1 METFLLN
8 LLKTSL
14 LGSLAILAML
24 VLKPLWRERYRA
36 KTRCWLWLALAAFL
50 LLPVDF
56 SVKNAPVQAA
66 PPKDYT
72 LFVGTDKTAIQS
84 TDNLFGDMAEKS
96 GQSPAQVR
104 DTIIQRPVTN
114 PEQKTTRYIPVTTIL
129 FYGYLAGA
137 AAFLL
142 YQGVSYALFRRTVR
156 RWKRDV
162 SRADYAAMLSDT
174 ARDLGVSAPE
184 MIVCEAISTPAVTG
198 LLRPRLLLPHERYD
212 VQELRYILR
221 HELCHLKRR
230 DMLLKLVLLAANAMH
245 WFNPVVYLML
255 RQADEDI
262 ELACD
267 SAATDGLELPER
279 AAYSRTLLAAVQ
291 SSVRALPATTCF
303 GGTVERLKRR
313 ITNVLGAQKKRGLG
327 VVALVLALTL
337 TAGCA
342 ISWGERAQKN
352 DDPFADKSYTVDIL
366 LYEAPAFTDGF
377 TDGTYPSFR
386 TTTNTAGEKYVT
398 LCDAW
403 GSTSI
408 YGPMEEYTLEKQSF
422 YALFG
427 STKASPVDDLI
438 QNNKSA
444 WSGHCEEASDGQPNQ
459 VYLLK
464 QKDGSVYLGL
474 AGDYEEDGSE
484 LFCSVFRLNEQVNPI
499 YASMDDYAAACV
511 EDLKKG
517 TMTYS
522 VSENNDYASRSIEDT
537 VADVRVTQLEQADSL
552 GNLSPDGTVLEL
564 WYFQYEMKPTNEAGM
579 QIDVIGGQ
587 ELTDDG
593 YLNENWTHYLTVLHY
608 TYGEKTGY
616 QVIGTYTGNDG
627 LWYNGCSYS
636 GEEKYYLHD
645 FYVDYAG
652 LDLPKMFIPDLLN
665 DTAADGYGR
674 ANQCEARLISGDGS
688 YYFYAPITAWACNPG
703 TEFWYSRYDTGSY
716 FNAKKLEQSLDE
728 AKAEWESTGAKAEKT
743 DAGWRFVTHEGM
755 SNTIVTLF
763 DAPDGTCYEVT
774 THWTFDGSTEENQW
788 GWNRDRAVEGEA
800 VILQAMVNSF
810 RTSKILFTDGS
821 PNGSESSDPAP
832 DDTAFQADLQL
843 ASNGGAS
850 WLSLNTD
857 GMAVGGHDPKDSAPT
872 VLLDTCDYKEY
883 DPSESSPSGSAV
895 PPGGG
900 NPLALCL
907 SLSNSAR
914 FTFYEGSDFML
925 YQHGDTRYYKVSSYG
940 DYATIFDAMLA
951 WYNKTPDK
959 EATFESDLVLASNAA
974 TVDILA
980 FCPASGESGS
990 HAPLLTGYSVALDSY
1005 EYKPIDKPKNLDG
1018 LDSVELWPHNAQA
1031 TCLIFYKGTNTV
1043 KYVSG
1048 KSERYY
1054 RAVGDFSIV
1063 DNDGRTL
1070 YDLMRVWYDTA
1081 EYSDMLTSDVRAQSK
1096 SFSWQEAAQ
1105 NWANAYYGTQ
1115 KEVTSGSIY
1124 KFTWLNVTVN
1134 PAEETTQAKRK
1145 AGEIDDNTYCFAV
1158 RVEFTAE
1165 SANALQSAM
1174 AGNTVKCENPAAPK
1188 DAYEFYRCCTIQ
1200 LRDDGRWY
1208 GTELGTGWLCAIP
1221 KKEGLPP
1228 PFFAVFQ
1235 RRAGKS
1241 TGTSQRYVV

>member
-36 KTRCWLWLALAAFL
+36 KTRCWLWLALAVFL

-66 PPKDYT
+66 PPRDYT

-342 ISWGERAQKN
+342 VSWGNKN
-352 DDPFADKSYTVDIL
+352 ELSDPFGKSYTIADIVYIGVEPDDTFRENAANAEL
-366 LYEAPAFTDGF
+366 LLRSDAQSMTLTWTDHYKWDCTAAGSLEMTEENFDRYFDGSAFEAADNPAGWQESDMSAAKLRRENANTWCFTTSSPPDGL
-377 TDGTYPSFR
+377 TDY
-386 TTTNTAGEKYVT
+386 
-398 LCDAW
+398 LC
-403 GSTSI
+403 
-408 YGPMEEYTLEKQSF
+408 
-422 YALFG
+422 
-427 STKASPVDDLI
+427 
-438 QNNKSA
+438 
-444 WSGHCEEASDGQPNQ
+444 
-459 VYLLK
+459 LLQ
-464 QKDGSVYLGL
+464 QKDGTLYLAMGYYPDSKQTAPHCFHTL
-474 AGDYEEDGSE
+474 
-484 LFCSVFRLNEQVNPI
+484 FRLAEKAVPI
-499 YASMDDYAAACV
+499 YASMDNYAAACA
-511 EDLKKG
+511 EDLKQG
-517 TMTYS
+517 TMTYY
-522 VSENNDYASRSIEDT
+522 VRVNGMGVIEDT
-537 VADVRVTQLEQADSL
+537 VDDVRVTRLEMGDSL
-552 GNLSPDGTVLEL
+552 GNLSPDGTALEL
-564 WYFQYEMKPTNEAGM
+564 WYFQYERKPTNEAGHP
-579 QIDVIGGQ
+579 IDPVGGQ
-587 ELTDDG
+587 VVTDDG
-593 YLNENWTHYLTVLHY
+593 YLRDSGTHYLTVLHY

-616 QVIGTYTGNDG
+616 QIIGTSMSNDG
-627 LWYNGCSYS
+627 LWYNGCSY
-636 GEEKYYLHD
+636 GVDLKYYLHD

-652 LDLPKMFIPDLLN
+652 LDLPKIYIPNLLN
-665 DTAADGYGR
+665 DTAADGYGN
-674 ANQCEARLISGDGS
+674 ASQCEARLISGDGS

-728 AKAEWESTGAKAEKT
+728 AKAEWESTGAKAAKT
-743 DAGWRFVTHEGM
+743 DTGWRFVTNEGM
-755 SNTIVTLF
+755 SNTVVTLF
-763 DAPDGTCYEVT
+763 DAPDNTCYEVEI
-774 THWTFDGSTEENQW
+774 HWSFDGSTAENEW

-800 VILQAMVNSF
+800 EVLRAMVRSF
-810 RTSKILFTDGS
+810 TVNWDADAAA
-821 PNGSESSDPAP
+821 DPAL
-832 DDTAFQADLQL
+832 DDSDFQADLQL
-843 ASNGGAS
+843 ASNGGAAWMFLYRDNAAITDRDMLNVTPTVRLDECS
-850 WLSLNTD
+850 YALLHDKFTPADGARSLTLWLSNNDSSHLAFFEGTD
-857 GMAVGGHDPKDSAPT
+857 I
-872 VLLDTCDYKEY
+872 
-883 DPSESSPSGSAV
+883 
-895 PPGGG
+895 
-900 NPLALCL
+900 
-907 SLSNSAR
+907 
-914 FTFYEGSDFML
+914 ML
-925 YQHGDTRYYKVSSYG
+925 YQRDDAYYYKVSDYG
-940 DYATIFDAMLA
+940 DYATLYDAMLA
-951 WYNKTPDK
+951 WFNSAQSGTEPSDASS
-959 EATFESDLVLASNAA
+959 ATTTNAVSRDSLIKA
-974 TVDILA
+974 A
-980 FCPASGESGS
+980 
-990 HAPLLTGYSVALDSY
+990 DSY
-1005 EYKPIDKPKNLDG
+1005 VDLGGYLWYTAGGKFCRWHEGGSVETIDTLPIDYLNDAPVSASLSTQDNRILMSYHIGGATMGTYVTELYNSDGEQYVKIDGYESIAFDNHGNIVKTLQFPPAQNNLSISYD
-1018 LDSVELWPHNAQA
+1018 
-1031 TCLIFYKGTNTV
+1031 
-1043 KYVSG
+1043 SG
-1048 KSERYY
+1048 KTWTSIGDADYFYGSVTEDGSSISYFPGALEIRDGYVY
-1054 RAVGDFSIV
+1054 TTAV
-1063 DNDGRTL
+1063 
-1070 YDLMRVWYDTA
+1070 YDIDHQK
-1081 EYSDMLTSDVRAQSK
+1081 TSDPL
-1096 SFSWQEAAQ
+1096 
-1105 NWANAYYGTQ
+1105 
-1115 KEVTSGSIY
+1115 VTH
-1124 KFTWLNVTVN
+1124 
-1134 PAEETTQAKRK
+1134 
-1145 AGEIDDNTYCFAV
+1145 AV
-1158 RVEFTAE
+1158 RI
-1165 SANALQSAM
+1165 SI
-1174 AGNTVKCENPAAPK
+1174 K
-1188 DAYEFYRCCTIQ
+1188 
-1200 LRDDGRWY
+1200 
-1208 GTELGTGWLCAIP
+1208 TGAQEILD
-1221 KKEGLPP
+1221 
-1228 PFFAVFQ
+1228 
-1235 RRAGKS
+1235 
-1241 TGTSQRYVV
+1241 

>member
-162 SRADYAAMLSDT
+162 ARADYAAMLSDT

-342 ISWGERAQKN
+342 VSWGNKN
-352 DDPFADKSYTVDIL
+352 ELSDPFGKSYTIADIVYIGVEPDDTFRENAANAEL
-366 LYEAPAFTDGF
+366 LLRSDAQSMTLTWTDHYKWDCTAAGSFEMTEENFDRYFDGSAFEAADNPAGWQESDMSAAKLRRENANTWCFTTSSPPDGL
-377 TDGTYPSFR
+377 TDY
-386 TTTNTAGEKYVT
+386 
-398 LCDAW
+398 LC
-403 GSTSI
+403 
-408 YGPMEEYTLEKQSF
+408 
-422 YALFG
+422 
-427 STKASPVDDLI
+427 
-438 QNNKSA
+438 
-444 WSGHCEEASDGQPNQ
+444 
-459 VYLLK
+459 LLQ
-464 QKDGSVYLGL
+464 QKDGTLYLAMGYYPDSKQTAPHCFHTL
-474 AGDYEEDGSE
+474 
-484 LFCSVFRLNEQVNPI
+484 FRLAEKAVPI

-511 EDLKKG
+511 EDLKQG
-517 TMTYS
+517 TMTYYT
-522 VSENNDYASRSIEDT
+522 SENGNYGSQAVEDT
-537 VADVRVTQLEQADSL
+537 VADVRVTQLEFADSL

-564 WYFQYEMKPTNEAGM
+564 WYFQYEMKPTNEAGVE
-579 QIDVIGGQ
+579 IEPVGGQ
-587 ELTDDG
+587 YVTDDG
-593 YLNENWTHYLTVLHY
+593 YLRESWTHYLTVLRY

-627 LWYNGCSYS
+627 LWYDGCNYS

-645 FYVDYAG
+645 FYIDYAG
-652 LDLPKMFIPDLLN
+652 LDLPKMFIPNLLN
-665 DTAADGYGR
+665 AATDGYGR

-810 RTSKILFTDGS
+810 RTSKILPTID
-821 PNGSESSDPAP
+821 PVLDDPA
-832 DDTAFQADLQL
+832 FKADLQL
-843 ASNGGAS
+843 ATNGGAS
-850 WLSLNTD
+850 WMYLSKNSAAVSDCNMRNVSPAVKLDECSYALLNEEFTPDD
-857 GMAVGGHDPKDSAPT
+857 GKQT
-872 VLLDTCDYKEY
+872 LTLW
-883 DPSESSPSGSAV
+883 
-895 PPGGG
+895 
-900 NPLALCL
+900 
-907 SLSNSAR
+907 LSNNDSSHLA
-914 FTFYEGSDFML
+914 FYEGTNVML
-925 YQHGDTRYYKVSSYG
+925 YQRDDARYYKVSNFG
-940 DYATIFDAMLA
+940 DYATLYDAMLA
-951 WYNKTPDK
+951 WFNSAQSGTETSDASSATTTNAVSRDSLIKAADSYVDLGGYLWYTADGKFYRWHEGGSVETLRELPYNDVTDQPAIATLAVEYDQVALRWHIGGATTGTTMLELYGADGKRTMELDGSAPFAISGNTIVKLRSFPPTTGNLLLSTDGGKTW
-959 EATFESDLVLASNAA
+959 
-974 TVDILA
+974 
-980 FCPASGESGS
+980 SGLGDADWFYGSVTEDSSGS
-990 HAPLLTGYSVALDSY
+990 TSYALADLTIRDGYVYTTAVYD
-1005 EYKPIDKPKNLDG
+1005 IDHQK
-1018 LDSVELWPHNAQA
+1018 
-1031 TCLIFYKGTNTV
+1031 
-1043 KYVSG
+1043 
-1048 KSERYY
+1048 
-1054 RAVGDFSIV
+1054 
-1063 DNDGRTL
+1063 
-1070 YDLMRVWYDTA
+1070 
-1081 EYSDMLTSDVRAQSK
+1081 TSDPL
-1096 SFSWQEAAQ
+1096 
-1105 NWANAYYGTQ
+1105 
-1115 KEVTSGSIY
+1115 VTHS
-1124 KFTWLNVTVN
+1124 
-1134 PAEETTQAKRK
+1134 
-1145 AGEIDDNTYCFAV
+1145 V
-1158 RVEFTAE
+1158 RV
-1165 SANALQSAM
+1165 NL
-1174 AGNTVKCENPAAPK
+1174 K
-1188 DAYEFYRCCTIQ
+1188 
-1200 LRDDGRWY
+1200 
-1208 GTELGTGWLCAIP
+1208 TGAQEILD
-1221 KKEGLPP
+1221 
-1228 PFFAVFQ
+1228 
-1235 RRAGKS
+1235 
-1241 TGTSQRYVV
+1241 

>member
-36 KTRCWLWLALAAFL
+36 KTRCWLWLALAVFL

-84 TDNLFGDMAEKS
+84 TDNLFGDMAERS
-96 GQSPAQVR
+96 GQSPAAVR

-114 PEQKTTRYIPVTTIL
+114 PEQKTTRYIPVTMIL

-162 SRADYAAMLSDT
+162 SRADYASLLSDT

-327 VVALVLALTL
+327 IVALVLALTL

-342 ISWGERAQKN
+342 VSWGERAQKN
-352 DDPFADKSYTVDIL
+352 DDPFADKSYTVDTL
-366 LYEAPAFTDGF
+366 LYEAPGF
-377 TDGTYPSFR
+377 TDGAYPTFR
-386 TTTNTAGEKYVT
+386 TATNPAGEKYVT
-398 LCDAW
+398 MFNDLGYAL
-403 GSTSI
+403 I
-408 YGPMEEYTLEKQSF
+408 YGPMEEYKLEKQSF

-427 STKASPVDDLI
+427 NTRDASPVDDLM
-438 QNNKSA
+438 QHNKSA
-444 WSGHCEEASDGQPNQ
+444 WTGYCEEAKDSQPYQ
-459 VYLLK
+459 AYLLE
-464 QKDGSVYLGL
+464 QEDGTIYLGL
-474 AGDYEEDGSE
+474 SADYAEDGSE
-484 LFCSVFRLNEQVNPI
+484 CFCMVYRLNEQINPI

-564 WYFQYEMKPTNEAGM
+564 WYFQYEMKPTNEADM

-593 YLNENWTHYLTVLHY
+593 YLNEHWTHYLTVLHY
-608 TYGEKTGY
+608 TSGEQTGY
-616 QVIGTYTGNDG
+616 QILGTSMSNDG
-627 LWYNGCSYS
+627 LWYNGCGY
-636 GEEKYYLHD
+636 GVDLKYYLHD

-652 LDLPKMFIPDLLN
+652 LDLPKMYIPDLVDGLVE
-665 DTAADGYGR
+665 DGYGHG
-674 ANQCEARLISGDGS
+674 NSVEGRLISGNGNYS
-688 YYFYAPITAWACNPG
+688 FYAPISGWTYKPDAEYAEYWCSSYN
-703 TEFWYSRYDTGSY
+703 TGSY
-716 FNAKKLEQSLDE
+716 FSVTEVDHSLYDE
-728 AKAEWESTGAKAEKT
+728 KPEWESAGYTAEWV
-743 DAGWRFVTHEGM
+743 GESCRFVTHEGM
-755 SNTIVTLF
+755 SNTVVTLF
-763 DAPDGTCYEVT
+763 NGPNNTCYIVEI
-774 THWTFDGSTEENQW
+774 HWLFDGSTEENQW
-788 GWNRDRAVEGEA
+788 GWNHDRAVEEEA

-810 RTSKILFTDGS
+810 RASKILFTDGS
-821 PNGSESSDPAP
+821 SNGSESSDSAP

-857 GMAVGGHDPKDSAPT
+857 GMAVGGHDPKDAAPT

-895 PPGGG
+895 PPRGG

-980 FCPASGESGS
+980 FCPAGGESGS

-1208 GTELGTGWLCAIP
+1208 GTELGTGW
-1221 KKEGLPP
+1221 
-1228 PFFAVFQ
+1228 
-1235 RRAGKS
+1235 
-1241 TGTSQRYVV
+1241 

>member
-14 LGSLAILAML
+14 LGSIAILAML

-162 SRADYAAMLSDT
+162 ARADYAAMLSDT

-198 LLRPRLLLPHERYD
+198 LLRPRLLLPHEHYD

-230 DMLLKLVLLAANAMH
+230 DMLFKLVLLAANAMH

-327 VVALVLALTL
+327 IVALVLALTL

-342 ISWGERAQKN
+342 VSWGERAQKN
-352 DDPFADKSYTVDIL
+352 DDPFADKSYTVDTL
-366 LYEAPAFTDGF
+366 LYEAPGFTDGF
-377 TDGTYPSFR
+377 TDGAYPTFR
-386 TTTNTAGEKYVT
+386 TATNPAGEKYVT
-398 LCDAW
+398 MFNDLGYAL
-403 GSTSI
+403 I
-408 YGPMEEYTLEKQSF
+408 YGPMEEYKLEKQSF

-427 STKASPVDDLI
+427 NTRDASPVDDLM
-438 QNNKSA
+438 QHNKSA
-444 WSGHCEEASDGQPNQ
+444 WTGYCEEAKDSQPYQ
-459 VYLLK
+459 AYLLE
-464 QKDGSVYLGL
+464 QEDGTIYLGL
-474 AGDYEEDGSE
+474 SADYAEDGSE
-484 LFCSVFRLNEQVNPI
+484 CFCMVYRLNEQINPI

-522 VSENNDYASRSIEDT
+522 VSENNEYASRSIEDT
-537 VADVRVTQLEQADSL
+537 VADVRVTQLEFADSL

-564 WYFQYEMKPTNEAGM
+564 WYFQYEMKPTNEAGA
-579 QIDVIGGQ
+579 QINIVGGQ

-593 YLNENWTHYLTVLHY
+593 YLNEHWTHYLTVLHY
-608 TYGEKTGY
+608 TSGEKTGY
-616 QVIGTYTGNDG
+616 QILGTSMSNDG
-627 LWYNGCSYS
+627 LWYNGCGY
-636 GEEKYYLHD
+636 GVDLKYYLHD

-652 LDLPKMFIPDLLN
+652 LNEPKMYIPNLVDGLVE
-665 DTAADGYGR
+665 DGYGHG
-674 ANQCEARLISGDGS
+674 NSVEGRLVSGS
-688 YYFYAPITAWACNPG
+688 TYNFCYYYVPITGWACSPG
-703 TEFWYSRYDTGSY
+703 TDYWYSRYDTGSY
-716 FNAKKLEQSLDE
+716 FSVKKLERGIND
-728 AKAEWESTGAKAEKT
+728 AKAEWESTGVTGEKVDT
-743 DAGWRFVTHEGM
+743 GCWRYVTHEGM

-763 DAPDGTCYEVT
+763 AGPNNTTYEVEI
-774 THWTFDGSTEENQW
+774 HWLFDGSTEENQW
-788 GWNRDRAVEGEA
+788 GWNRDRAVEEEA

-810 RTSKILFTDGS
+810 RTSKILPTMD
-821 PNGSESSDPAP
+821 PVLDDPA
-832 DDTAFQADLQL
+832 FKADLQL
-843 ASNGGAS
+843 ATNGGAS
-850 WLSLNTD
+850 WMYLSKNSA
-857 GMAVGGHDPKDSAPT
+857 AVSDCNMRNVTPT
-872 VLLDTCDYKEY
+872 VKLDECSYALLNEEFTPDDGKQT
-883 DPSESSPSGSAV
+883 
-895 PPGGG
+895 
-900 NPLALCL
+900 LTLW
-907 SLSNSAR
+907 LSNNDSSHLA
-914 FTFYEGSDFML
+914 FYESTNVML
-925 YQHGDTRYYKVSSYG
+925 YQRDDARYYKVSNFG
-940 DYATIFDAMLA
+940 DYATLYDAMLA
-951 WYNKTPDK
+951 WFNSAQSGTEP
-959 EATFESDLVLASNAA
+959 SDASSTTTTNAVSRDSLIKA
-974 TVDILA
+974 A
-980 FCPASGESGS
+980 
-990 HAPLLTGYSVALDSY
+990 DSY
-1005 EYKPIDKPKNLDG
+1005 VDLGGYLWYTAGGKFCRWHEG
-1018 LDSVELWPHNAQA
+1018 GSVE
-1031 TCLIFYKGTNTV
+1031 TV
-1043 KYVSG
+1043 CDLPLDYDTPVSA
-1048 KSERYY
+1048 SL
-1054 RAVGDFSIV
+1054 STQ
-1063 DNDGRTL
+1063 DNRILMNYHIGGAIMGSFITDL
-1070 YDLMRVWYDTA
+1070 YDTDGKKLSSINGYNAIAISGDIIVMTDHFMPTPNNMSISYDCGKTFTEFGDKDWFYGSA
-1081 EYSDMLTSDVRAQSK
+1081 LTED
-1096 SFSWQEAAQ
+1096 
-1105 NWANAYYGTQ
+1105 GTY
-1115 KEVTSGSIY
+1115 VTSVNSSLEIRDGYVYTTAVYDINHEKSDDP
-1124 KFTWLNVTVN
+1124 LVTH
-1134 PAEETTQAKRK
+1134 
-1145 AGEIDDNTYCFAV
+1145 AV
-1158 RVEFTAE
+1158 RI
-1165 SANALQSAM
+1165 SI
-1174 AGNTVKCENPAAPK
+1174 K
-1188 DAYEFYRCCTIQ
+1188 
-1200 LRDDGRWY
+1200 
-1208 GTELGTGWLCAIP
+1208 TGAQEILD
-1221 KKEGLPP
+1221 
-1228 PFFAVFQ
+1228 
-1235 RRAGKS
+1235 
-1241 TGTSQRYVV
+1241 

>member
-72 LFVGTDKTAIQS
+72 LFVGTDKTTIQS

-162 SRADYAAMLSDT
+162 ARADYASLLSDT

-198 LLRPRLLLPHERYD
+198 LLRPRLLLPHEHYD

-342 ISWGERAQKN
+342 VSWGERAQKN
-352 DDPFADKSYTVDIL
+352 DDPFADKSYTVDTL
-366 LYEAPAFTDGF
+366 LYEAPGFTDGF
-377 TDGTYPSFR
+377 TDGAYPTFR
-386 TTTNTAGEKYVT
+386 TATNPAGEKYVT
-398 LCDAW
+398 MFNDLGYAL
-403 GSTSI
+403 I
-408 YGPMEEYTLEKQSF
+408 YGPMEEYKLEKQSF
-422 YALFG
+422 YALFS
-427 STKASPVDDLI
+427 STRDASPVDDLM
-438 QNNKSA
+438 QHNKSA
-444 WSGHCEEASDGQPNQ
+444 WTGYCEEAKDSQPYQ
-459 VYLLK
+459 AYLLE
-464 QKDGSVYLGL
+464 QEDGTIYLGL
-474 AGDYEEDGSE
+474 SADYAEDGSE
-484 LFCSVFRLNEQVNPI
+484 CFCMVYRLEKEDDTI
-499 YASMDDYAAACV
+499 YASMDDYAAERVA
-511 EDLKKG
+511 ELKKG

-522 VSENNDYASRSIEDT
+522 VSENNEYASRSIEDT

-564 WYFQYEMKPTNEAGM
+564 WYFQYEMKPTNEAGA
-579 QIDVIGGQ
+579 QINIVGGQ

-608 TYGEKTGY
+608 TSGEQTGY

-788 GWNRDRAVEGEA
+788 GWNRDRAVESEA
-800 VILQAMVNSF
+800 EVLRAMVRSF
-810 RTSKILFTDGS
+810 TVNWDADAAA
-821 PNGSESSDPAP
+821 DPAL
-832 DDTAFQADLQL
+832 DDSDFQADLQL
-843 ASNGGAS
+843 ASNGGAAWMYLS
-850 WLSLNTD
+850 KNSAAVSDCNMRNVTPTVKLDECSYALLNEEFTPDDGKQTLTLWLSNN
-857 GMAVGGHDPKDSAPT
+857 DS
-872 VLLDTCDYKEY
+872 
-883 DPSESSPSGSAV
+883 SH
-895 PPGGG
+895 
-900 NPLALCL
+900 LA
-907 SLSNSAR
+907 
-914 FTFYEGSDFML
+914 FYEGTNVML
-925 YQHGDTRYYKVSSYG
+925 YQRDDARYYKVSNFG
-940 DYATIFDAMLA
+940 DYATLYDAMLA
-951 WYNKTPDK
+951 WFNSAQSGT
-959 EATFESDLVLASNAA
+959 ETSDASSTTTTNAVSRDSLIKA
-974 TVDILA
+974 A
-980 FCPASGESGS
+980 
-990 HAPLLTGYSVALDSY
+990 DSY
-1005 EYKPIDKPKNLDG
+1005 
-1018 LDSVELWPHNAQA
+1018 
-1031 TCLIFYKGTNTV
+1031 
-1043 KYVSG
+1043 
-1048 KSERYY
+1048 
-1054 RAVGDFSIV
+1054 V
-1063 DNDGRTL
+1063 DNDDYLWYISGGKLCRWHEGGSVETLRELPYNDVTDQPAIATLAVEYDQVALRWHIGGATTGTTMLELYGADGKRTMEL
-1070 YDLMRVWYDTA
+1070 D
-1081 EYSDMLTSDVRAQSK
+1081 
-1096 SFSWQEAAQ
+1096 
-1105 NWANAYYGTQ
+1105 
-1115 KEVTSGSIY
+1115 GSA
-1124 KFTWLNVTVN
+1124 
-1134 PAEETTQAKRK
+1134 P
-1145 AGEIDDNTYCFAV
+1145 FAI
-1158 RVEFTAE
+1158 
-1165 SANALQSAM
+1165 S
-1174 AGNTVKCENPAAPK
+1174 GNTVVKLLSFPPTTGNLLLSTDGGKTWSAIG
-1188 DAYEFYRCCTIQ
+1188 DADWFYGSVTEDSSGSTSYALADLTI
-1200 LRDDGRWY
+1200 RDGYVYTTAVYDIDHQKTSDPLVTHSVRVN
-1208 GTELGTGWLCAIP
+1208 LKTGAQEILD
-1221 KKEGLPP
+1221 
-1228 PFFAVFQ
+1228 
-1235 RRAGKS
+1235 
-1241 TGTSQRYVV
+1241 

>member
-36 KTRCWLWLALAAFL
+36 KTRCWLWLAMAAFL

-162 SRADYAAMLSDT
+162 ARADYAAMLSDT

-198 LLRPRLLLPHERYD
+198 LLRPRLLLPHEHYD

-342 ISWGERAQKN
+342 VSWGERAQKN
-352 DDPFADKSYTVDIL
+352 DDPFADKSYTVDTL
-366 LYEAPAFTDGF
+366 LYEAPGFTDGF
-377 TDGTYPSFR
+377 TDGAYPTFR
-386 TTTNTAGEKYVT
+386 TATNPAGEKYVT
-398 LCDAW
+398 MFNDLGYAL
-403 GSTSI
+403 I
-408 YGPMEEYTLEKQSF
+408 YGPMEEYKLEKQSF

-427 STKASPVDDLI
+427 NTRDASPVDDLM
-438 QNNKSA
+438 QHNKSA
-444 WSGHCEEASDGQPNQ
+444 WTGYCEEAKDSQPYQ
-459 VYLLK
+459 AYLLE
-464 QKDGSVYLGL
+464 QEDGTIYLGL
-474 AGDYEEDGSE
+474 SADYAEDGSE
-484 LFCSVFRLNEQVNPI
+484 CFCMVYRLNEQTNPI

-537 VADVRVTQLEQADSL
+537 VADVRVTRLEQGDSL

-564 WYFQYEMKPTNEAGM
+564 WYFQYEMKPTNEADM

-608 TYGEKTGY
+608 TSGEKTGY
-616 QVIGTYTGNDG
+616 QIIGTSMSNDG
-627 LWYNGCSYS
+627 LWYNGCGY
-636 GEEKYYLHD
+636 GVDLKYYLHD

-652 LDLPKMFIPDLLN
+652 LDLPKMYIPNLVDGLVE
-665 DTAADGYGR
+665 DGYGHG
-674 ANQCEARLISGDGS
+674 NSVEGRLISGNGNYS
-688 YYFYAPITAWACNPG
+688 FYVPISGWTYKPDAEYA
-703 TEFWYSRYDTGSY
+703 EYWYSSYNTGSY
-716 FNAKKLEQSLDE
+716 FSVKKLERGIND
-728 AKAEWESTGAKAEKT
+728 AKAEWESTGVTGEKVDT
-743 DAGWRFVTHEGM
+743 GCWRYVTHEGM

-763 DAPDGTCYEVT
+763 AGPNNTTYEVEI
-774 THWTFDGSTEENQW
+774 HWLFDGSTEENQW
-788 GWNRDRAVEGEA
+788 GWNRDRAVEEEA
-800 VILQAMVNSF
+800 VILQAMVKHFTINGG
-810 RTSKILFTDGS
+810 IYFTDGS
-821 PNGSESSDPAP
+821 SDSESPA
-832 DDTAFQADLQL
+832 DTAFLTDLQL
-843 ASNGGAS
+843 ASNGGTS

-857 GMAVGGHDPKDSAPT
+857 GMAVGGHDPKDAAPT

-895 PPGGG
+895 PPRGG

-980 FCPASGESGS
+980 FCPAGGESGS

-1208 GTELGTGWLCAIP
+1208 GTELGTGW
-1221 KKEGLPP
+1221 
-1228 PFFAVFQ
+1228 
-1235 RRAGKS
+1235 
-1241 TGTSQRYVV
+1241 

>member
-72 LFVGTDKTAIQS
+72 LFVGTDKTTIQS

-162 SRADYAAMLSDT
+162 ARADYAAMLSDT
-174 ARDLGVSAPE
+174 ARDLGVGAPE

-342 ISWGERAQKN
+342 VSWGERAQKN
-352 DDPFADKSYTVDIL
+352 DDPFADKSYTVDTL
-366 LYEAPAFTDGF
+366 LYEAPGFTDGF
-377 TDGTYPSFR
+377 TDGAYPTFR
-386 TTTNTAGEKYVT
+386 TATNPAGEKYVT
-398 LCDAW
+398 MFNDLGYAL
-403 GSTSI
+403 I
-408 YGPMEEYTLEKQSF
+408 YGPMEEYKLEKQSF

-427 STKASPVDDLI
+427 NTRDASPVDDLM
-438 QNNKSA
+438 QHNKSA
-444 WSGHCEEASDGQPNQ
+444 WTGYCEEAKDSQPYQ
-459 VYLLK
+459 AYLLE
-464 QKDGSVYLGL
+464 QEDGTIYLGL
-474 AGDYEEDGSE
+474 SADYAEDDSE
-484 LFCSVFRLNEQVNPI
+484 CFCMVYRLEKEDDTI

-593 YLNENWTHYLTVLHY
+593 YLNEHWTHYLTVLHY

-800 VILQAMVNSF
+800 AILQAMTDSF
-810 RTSKILFTDGS
+810 TITGKILLTQEDASAASTGFDALDAALDALGDMNVTADPLGHAVMV
-821 PNGSESSDPAP
+821 PNATAKWDDRNGTNIAYRAEIAKQFRQYSWKEASNVAQFGEEVLSVQCGRWNFYLYSNYKNVLSFFDQESDPKGCA
-832 DDTAFQADLQL
+832 
-843 ASNGGAS
+843 
-850 WLSLNTD
+850 
-857 GMAVGGHDPKDSAPT
+857 
-872 VLLDTCDYKEY
+872 
-883 DPSESSPSGSAV
+883 
-895 PPGGG
+895 
-900 NPLALCL
+900 
-907 SLSNSAR
+907 
-914 FTFYEGSDFML
+914 
-925 YQHGDTRYYKVSSYG
+925 TRS
-940 DYATIFDAMLA
+940 
-951 WYNKTPDK
+951 
-959 EATFESDLVLASNAA
+959 
-974 TVDILA
+974 
-980 FCPASGESGS
+980 
-990 HAPLLTGYSVALDSY
+990 
-1005 EYKPIDKPKNLDG
+1005 
-1018 LDSVELWPHNAQA
+1018 
-1031 TCLIFYKGTNTV
+1031 
-1043 KYVSG
+1043 
-1048 KSERYY
+1048 
-1054 RAVGDFSIV
+1054 
-1063 DNDGRTL
+1063 
-1070 YDLMRVWYDTA
+1070 
-1081 EYSDMLTSDVRAQSK
+1081 
-1096 SFSWQEAAQ
+1096 
-1105 NWANAYYGTQ
+1105 
-1115 KEVTSGSIY
+1115 
-1124 KFTWLNVTVN
+1124 
-1134 PAEETTQAKRK
+1134 
-1145 AGEIDDNTYCFAV
+1145 
-1158 RVEFTAE
+1158 
-1165 SANALQSAM
+1165 
-1174 AGNTVKCENPAAPK
+1174 
-1188 DAYEFYRCCTIQ
+1188 
-1200 LRDDGRWY
+1200 
-1208 GTELGTGWLCAIP
+1208 
-1221 KKEGLPP
+1221 
-1228 PFFAVFQ
+1228 
-1235 RRAGKS
+1235 
-1241 TGTSQRYVV
+1241 

>member
-36 KTRCWLWLALAAFL
+36 KTRCWLWLALAVFL

-114 PEQKTTRYIPVTTIL
+114 PAQKTTRYIPVTTIL

-142 YQGVSYALFRRTVR
+142 YQGLSYALFRRTVR

-162 SRADYAAMLSDT
+162 ARADYAAMLSDT

-198 LLRPRLLLPHERYD
+198 LLCPRLLLPHERYD

-342 ISWGERAQKN
+342 TSWGSRDASTA
-352 DDPFADKSYTVDIL
+352 PFDGSRYNPMFVFGNSELTTGKDFRPLYYVSDGNGFSVQLSQGNGAKSVALTYGSTVAVYMPL
-366 LYEAPAFTDGF
+366 ESVTLTQENF
-377 TDGTYPSFR
+377 DGTLLPDLDTLRGDNKAAWRVQLPDNFDDHDPEASPNLVFLLEQEDGTLYLCIGYHFEGGDAFPEDTDRIRWVYRLEKEDDTLYPSM
-386 TTTNTAGEKYVT
+386 
-398 LCDAW
+398 DA
-403 GSTSI
+403 
-408 YGPMEEYTLEKQSF
+408 
-422 YALFG
+422 
-427 STKASPVDDLI
+427 
-438 QNNKSA
+438 
-444 WSGHCEEASDGQPNQ
+444 
-459 VYLLK
+459 
-464 QKDGSVYLGL
+464 
-474 AGDYEEDGSE
+474 
-484 LFCSVFRLNEQVNPI
+484 
-499 YASMDDYAAACV
+499 YAAAQV
-511 EDLKKG
+511 EKLKKS
-517 TMTYS
+517 TMSYCT
-522 VSENNDYASRSIEDT
+522 SEDGNYASQVAEDT
-537 VADVRVTQLEQADSL
+537 VADVRVTQLEQGDSL

-564 WYFQYEMKPTNEAGM
+564 WYFQYEMKPTNEAGVE
-579 QIDVIGGQ
+579 IEPVGGQ
-587 ELTDDG
+587 YVTDDG
-593 YLNENWTHYLTVLHY
+593 YLRESWTHYLTVLRY
-608 TYGEKTGY
+608 TSGEKTGY

-627 LWYNGCSYS
+627 LWYDGCSYS

-645 FYVDYAG
+645 FYIDYAG
-652 LDLPKMFIPDLLN
+652 LDLPKMFIPNLLN
-665 DTAADGYGR
+665 AATDGYGR

-800 VILQAMVNSF
+800 EVLRAMVRSF
-810 RTSKILFTDGS
+810 TVNWDADAAA
-821 PNGSESSDPAP
+821 DPAL
-832 DDTAFQADLQL
+832 DDSDFQADLQL
-843 ASNGGAS
+843 ASNGGAAWMFLYRDNAAITDRDMLNVTPTVRLDECS
-850 WLSLNTD
+850 YALLHDKFTPADGARSLTLWLSNNDSSHLAFFEGTD
-857 GMAVGGHDPKDSAPT
+857 I
-872 VLLDTCDYKEY
+872 
-883 DPSESSPSGSAV
+883 
-895 PPGGG
+895 
-900 NPLALCL
+900 
-907 SLSNSAR
+907 
-914 FTFYEGSDFML
+914 ML
-925 YQHGDTRYYKVSSYG
+925 YQRDDAYYYKVSDYG
-940 DYATIFDAMLA
+940 DYATLYDAMLA
-951 WYNKTPDK
+951 WFNSAQSGTEPSDASS
-959 EATFESDLVLASNAA
+959 ATTTNAVSRDSLIKA
-974 TVDILA
+974 A
-980 FCPASGESGS
+980 
-990 HAPLLTGYSVALDSY
+990 DSY
-1005 EYKPIDKPKNLDG
+1005 VDLGGYLWYTAGGKFCRWHEGGSVETIDTLPIDYLNDAPVSASLSTQDNRILMSYHIGGATMGTYVTELYNSDGEQYVKIDGYESIAFDNHGNIVKTLQFPPAQNNLSISYD
-1018 LDSVELWPHNAQA
+1018 
-1031 TCLIFYKGTNTV
+1031 
-1043 KYVSG
+1043 SG
-1048 KSERYY
+1048 KTWTSIGDADYFYGSVTENNDSISYAPADLSIRDGYVY
-1054 RAVGDFSIV
+1054 TTAV
-1063 DNDGRTL
+1063 
-1070 YDLMRVWYDTA
+1070 YDIDHQK
-1081 EYSDMLTSDVRAQSK
+1081 TSDPL
-1096 SFSWQEAAQ
+1096 
-1105 NWANAYYGTQ
+1105 
-1115 KEVTSGSIY
+1115 VTHS
-1124 KFTWLNVTVN
+1124 
-1134 PAEETTQAKRK
+1134 
-1145 AGEIDDNTYCFAV
+1145 V
-1158 RVEFTAE
+1158 RV
-1165 SANALQSAM
+1165 NL
-1174 AGNTVKCENPAAPK
+1174 K
-1188 DAYEFYRCCTIQ
+1188 
-1200 LRDDGRWY
+1200 
-1208 GTELGTGWLCAIP
+1208 TGAQEILD
-1221 KKEGLPP
+1221 
-1228 PFFAVFQ
+1228 
-1235 RRAGKS
+1235 
-1241 TGTSQRYVV
+1241 

>member
-1 METFLLN
+1 M
-8 LLKTSL
+8 
-14 LGSLAILAML
+14 
-24 VLKPLWRERYRA
+24 
-36 KTRCWLWLALAAFL
+36 

-72 LFVGTDKTAIQS
+72 LFVRTDKTAIQS

-142 YQGVSYALFRRTVR
+142 YQGLSYALFRRTVR
-156 RWKRDV
+156 RWKRDIA
-162 SRADYAAMLSDT
+162 RADYAAMLSDT

-327 VVALVLALTL
+327 IVALVLALTL

-342 ISWGERAQKN
+342 VSWGNKN
-352 DDPFADKSYTVDIL
+352 ELSDPFGKSYTIADIVYIGVEPDDTFRENAANAEL
-366 LYEAPAFTDGF
+366 LLRSDAQSMTLTWTDHYKWDCTAAGSFEMTEENFDRYFDGSAFEAADNPAGWQESDMSAAKLRRENANTWCFTTSSPPDGL
-377 TDGTYPSFR
+377 TDY
-386 TTTNTAGEKYVT
+386 
-398 LCDAW
+398 LC
-403 GSTSI
+403 
-408 YGPMEEYTLEKQSF
+408 
-422 YALFG
+422 
-427 STKASPVDDLI
+427 
-438 QNNKSA
+438 
-444 WSGHCEEASDGQPNQ
+444 
-459 VYLLK
+459 LLQ
-464 QKDGSVYLGL
+464 QKDGTLYLAMGYYPDSKQTAPHCFHTL
-474 AGDYEEDGSE
+474 
-484 LFCSVFRLNEQVNPI
+484 FRLAEKAVPI

-511 EDLKKG
+511 EELKKG

-522 VSENNDYASRSIEDT
+522 VSENNEYASRSIEDT

-616 QVIGTYTGNDG
+616 QIIGTSMSNDG
-627 LWYNGCSYS
+627 LWYNGCGY
-636 GEEKYYLHD
+636 GVDLKYYLHD
-645 FYVDYAG
+645 FYIDYAG

-800 VILQAMVNSF
+800 AILQAMTDSF
-810 RTSKILFTDGS
+810 TITGKILLTQEDASAASTGFDALDAALDALGDMNVLSDTLQYHDLAEPSGPKIEEHTNTNIDYRTTMAEQFRRYSWKESRDLNLAGNYRERFTVSCGRWNFVLISNHKNALNFFDTGDGQGEATFYS
-821 PNGSESSDPAP
+821 YEVTDAGMETAVWDAFCKWFEKTAADSGKQAVTTTATDTLSRASITKSADSYVDN
-832 DDTAFQADLQL
+832 DDYLWYI
-843 ASNGGAS
+843 SGGKLCR
-850 WLSLNTD
+850 WR
-857 GMAVGGHDPKDSAPT
+857 
-872 VLLDTCDYKEY
+872 E
-883 DPSESSPSGSAV
+883 GSAV
-895 PPGGG
+895 ETICTLPIDSLTDSPVR
-900 NPLALCL
+900 ATL
-907 SLSNSAR
+907 SIR
-914 FTFYEGSDFML
+914 GS
-925 YQHGDTRYYKVSSYG
+925 R
-940 DYATIFDAMLA
+940 
-951 WYNKTPDK
+951 
-959 EATFESDLVLASNAA
+959 
-974 TVDILA
+974 
-980 FCPASGESGS
+980 
-990 HAPLLTGYSVALDSY
+990 VALNYHIGGATMGTYVTELYNPDGEQYVKIDGYESIAFDNHGNIVKTLQFPPAQNNLSISY
-1005 EYKPIDKPKNLDG
+1005 D
-1018 LDSVELWPHNAQA
+1018 
-1031 TCLIFYKGTNTV
+1031 
-1043 KYVSG
+1043 SG
-1048 KSERYY
+1048 KTWTSIGDADYFYGSVTEDGSSISYFPGALEIRDGYVY
-1054 RAVGDFSIV
+1054 TTAV
-1063 DNDGRTL
+1063 
-1070 YDLMRVWYDTA
+1070 YDIDHQK
-1081 EYSDMLTSDVRAQSK
+1081 TSDPL
-1096 SFSWQEAAQ
+1096 
-1105 NWANAYYGTQ
+1105 
-1115 KEVTSGSIY
+1115 VTHS
-1124 KFTWLNVTVN
+1124 
-1134 PAEETTQAKRK
+1134 
-1145 AGEIDDNTYCFAV
+1145 V
-1158 RVEFTAE
+1158 RV
-1165 SANALQSAM
+1165 NL
-1174 AGNTVKCENPAAPK
+1174 K
-1188 DAYEFYRCCTIQ
+1188 
-1200 LRDDGRWY
+1200 
-1208 GTELGTGWLCAIP
+1208 TGAQEILD
-1221 KKEGLPP
+1221 
-1228 PFFAVFQ
+1228 
-1235 RRAGKS
+1235 
-1241 TGTSQRYVV
+1241 

>member
-36 KTRCWLWLALAAFL
+36 KTRCWLWLAMAAFL
-50 LLPVDF
+50 LLPIDF

-142 YQGVSYALFRRTVR
+142 YQGVSYAHFRRTVR

-327 VVALVLALTL
+327 VVALVLALTF

-342 ISWGERAQKN
+342 VSWGERAQKN
-352 DDPFADKSYTVDIL
+352 DDPFADKSYTVDTL
-366 LYEAPAFTDGF
+366 LYEAPGFTDGF
-377 TDGTYPSFR
+377 TDGAYPTFR
-386 TTTNTAGEKYVT
+386 TATNPAGEKYVT
-398 LCDAW
+398 MFNDLGYAL
-403 GSTSI
+403 I
-408 YGPMEEYTLEKQSF
+408 YGPMEEYKLEKQSF

-427 STKASPVDDLI
+427 NTRDASDASPVDDLM
-438 QNNKSA
+438 QHNKSA
-444 WSGHCEEASDGQPNQ
+444 WTGYCEEAKDSQPYQ
-459 VYLLK
+459 AYLLE
-464 QKDGSVYLGL
+464 QEDGTIYLGL
-474 AGDYEEDGSE
+474 SADYAEDGSE
-484 LFCSVFRLNEQVNPI
+484 CFCMVYRLNEQINPI

-522 VSENNDYASRSIEDT
+522 VSENNEYASRSIEDT

-564 WYFQYEMKPTNEAGM
+564 WYFQYEMKPTNEAGA
-579 QIDVIGGQ
+579 QINIVGGQ

-608 TYGEKTGY
+608 TSGEQTGY
-616 QVIGTYTGNDG
+616 QIIGTYTGNDG
-627 LWYNGCSYS
+627 LWYNGCGY
-636 GEEKYYLHD
+636 GVDLKYYLHD

-652 LDLPKMFIPDLLN
+652 LDLPKMYIPNLVDGLVE
-665 DTAADGYGR
+665 DGYGHG
-674 ANQCEARLISGDGS
+674 NSVEGRLISGNGNYS
-688 YYFYAPITAWACNPG
+688 FYVPISGWTYKPDAEYA
-703 TEFWYSRYDTGSY
+703 EYWYSSYNTGSY
-716 FNAKKLEQSLDE
+716 FSVTEVDHSLYDE
-728 AKAEWESTGAKAEKT
+728 KPEWESAGYTAEWI
-743 DAGWRFVTHEGM
+743 DESCRFVTHEGM
-755 SNTIVTLF
+755 SNTVVTLF
-763 DAPDGTCYEVT
+763 NGPNNTCYIVEI
-774 THWTFDGSTEENQW
+774 HWLFDGSTEENQW
-788 GWNRDRAVEGEA
+788 GWNHDRAVEEEA

-821 PNGSESSDPAP
+821 SNGSESSDPAP
-832 DDTAFQADLQL
+832 DDTAFQTDLQL
-843 ASNGGAS
+843 ATNGGAS

-857 GMAVGGHDPKDSAPT
+857 GMAVGGHDPKDAAPT

-980 FCPASGESGS
+980 FCPAGGESGS

-1208 GTELGTGWLCAIP
+1208 GTELGTGW
-1221 KKEGLPP
+1221 
-1228 PFFAVFQ
+1228 
-1235 RRAGKS
+1235 
-1241 TGTSQRYVV
+1241 

>member
-36 KTRCWLWLALAAFL
+36 KTRCWLWLALAVFL

-162 SRADYAAMLSDT
+162 ARADYAAMLSDT

-198 LLRPRLLLPHERYD
+198 LLRPRLLLPHEHYD

-342 ISWGERAQKN
+342 VGWGERAQTQKN
-352 DDPFADKSYTVDIL
+352 DDPFADKSYTVDTL
-366 LYEAPAFTDGF
+366 LYEAPGFTDGF
-377 TDGTYPSFR
+377 TDGAYPTFR
-386 TTTNTAGEKYVT
+386 TATNPAGEKYVT
-398 LCDAW
+398 MFNDLGYAL
-403 GSTSI
+403 I
-408 YGPMEEYTLEKQSF
+408 YGPMEEYKLEKQSF

-427 STKASPVDDLI
+427 NTRDASPVDDLM
-438 QNNKSA
+438 QHNKSA
-444 WSGHCEEASDGQPNQ
+444 WTGYCEEAKDSQPYQ
-459 VYLLK
+459 AYLLE
-464 QKDGSVYLGL
+464 QEDGTIYLGL
-474 AGDYEEDGSE
+474 SADYAEDGSE
-484 LFCSVFRLNEQVNPI
+484 CFCMVYRLEKEDDTI
-499 YASMDDYAAACV
+499 YASMDDYAAERVA
-511 EDLKKG
+511 ELKKG

-522 VSENNDYASRSIEDT
+522 VSENNEYASRSIEDT

-800 VILQAMVNSF
+800 EVLRAMVRSF
-810 RTSKILFTDGS
+810 TVNWDADAAA
-821 PNGSESSDPAP
+821 DPALN
-832 DDTAFQADLQL
+832 DSDFQADLQL
-843 ASNGGAS
+843 ASNGGAAWMFLYRDNAAITDRDMLNVTPTVRLDECS
-850 WLSLNTD
+850 YALLHDKFTPADGARSLTLWLSNNDSSHLVFFEDTD
-857 GMAVGGHDPKDSAPT
+857 I
-872 VLLDTCDYKEY
+872 
-883 DPSESSPSGSAV
+883 
-895 PPGGG
+895 
-900 NPLALCL
+900 
-907 SLSNSAR
+907 
-914 FTFYEGSDFML
+914 ML
-925 YQHGDTRYYKVSSYG
+925 YQRDDARYYKVSNFG
-940 DYATIFDAMLA
+940 DYATLYDAMLA
-951 WYNKTPDK
+951 WFNSAQSGT
-959 EATFESDLVLASNAA
+959 ETSDASSTTTTNAVSRDSLIKA
-974 TVDILA
+974 A
-980 FCPASGESGS
+980 
-990 HAPLLTGYSVALDSY
+990 DSY
-1005 EYKPIDKPKNLDG
+1005 
-1018 LDSVELWPHNAQA
+1018 
-1031 TCLIFYKGTNTV
+1031 
-1043 KYVSG
+1043 
-1048 KSERYY
+1048 
-1054 RAVGDFSIV
+1054 V
-1063 DNDGRTL
+1063 DNDDYLWYISGGKLCRWHEGGSVETLRELPYNDVTDQPAIATLAVEYDQVALRWHIGGATTGTTMLELYGADGKRTMEL
-1070 YDLMRVWYDTA
+1070 D
-1081 EYSDMLTSDVRAQSK
+1081 
-1096 SFSWQEAAQ
+1096 
-1105 NWANAYYGTQ
+1105 
-1115 KEVTSGSIY
+1115 GSA
-1124 KFTWLNVTVN
+1124 
-1134 PAEETTQAKRK
+1134 P
-1145 AGEIDDNTYCFAV
+1145 FAI
-1158 RVEFTAE
+1158 
-1165 SANALQSAM
+1165 S
-1174 AGNTVKCENPAAPK
+1174 GNTVVKLLSFPPTTGNLLLSTDGGKTWSAIG
-1188 DAYEFYRCCTIQ
+1188 DADWFYGSVTEDSSGSTSYALADLTI
-1200 LRDDGRWY
+1200 RDGYVYTTAVYDIDHQKTSDPLVTHSVRVN
-1208 GTELGTGWLCAIP
+1208 LKTGAQEILD
-1221 KKEGLPP
+1221 
-1228 PFFAVFQ
+1228 
-1235 RRAGKS
+1235 
-1241 TGTSQRYVV
+1241 

>member
-36 KTRCWLWLALAAFL
+36 KTRCWLWLALAVFL

-72 LFVGTDKTAIQS
+72 LFVGTDKTTIQS

-142 YQGVSYALFRRTVR
+142 YQGVSYALFCRTVR

-342 ISWGERAQKN
+342 VSWGERAQKN
-352 DDPFADKSYTVDIL
+352 DDPFADKSYTVDTL
-366 LYEAPAFTDGF
+366 LYEAPGFTDGF
-377 TDGTYPSFR
+377 TDGAYPTFR
-386 TTTNTAGEKYVT
+386 TATNPAGEKYVT
-398 LCDAW
+398 MFNDLGYAL
-403 GSTSI
+403 I
-408 YGPMEEYTLEKQSF
+408 YGPMEEYKLEKQSF

-427 STKASPVDDLI
+427 NTRDASPVDDLM
-438 QNNKSA
+438 QHNKSA
-444 WSGHCEEASDGQPNQ
+444 WTGYCEEAKDSQPYQ
-459 VYLLK
+459 AYLLE
-464 QKDGSVYLGL
+464 QEDGTIYLGL
-474 AGDYEEDGSE
+474 SADYAEDGSE
-484 LFCSVFRLNEQVNPI
+484 CFCMVYRLEKEDDTI
-499 YASMDDYAAACV
+499 YASMDDYAAERVA
-511 EDLKKG
+511 ELKKG

-522 VSENNDYASRSIEDT
+522 VSENNEYASRSIEDT

-800 VILQAMVNSF
+800 AILQAMTDSF
-810 RTSKILFTDGS
+810 TITGKILLTQEDASAASTGFDALDAALDALGDMNVTADPLGHAVMVPNATAKWDDRNGTNIAYRTEIAKQFRQYSWKEASNVAQFGEEVLSVQCGRWNFYLYSNYKNVLSFFDQESDPKGYPYAFEITNAGAENAVWDAFYKWYEEAVAADSGKQAVTTTATDTLSRASITKSADSYVDNDDYLWYISGGKLCRWREGS
-821 PNGSESSDPAP
+821 AVETICTLPIDSLTDSPVRATLSIMVSRVALRYHIGGATMGTYVTELYNPDGEQYVKIDGYESIAFDNHGNIVKTLQFPPAQNNLSISYDSGKTWTSIGDADYFYGSVTENNDSISYAPADLSIRDGYVYTTAVYDINHEKSSDP
-832 DDTAFQADLQL
+832 
-843 ASNGGAS
+843 
-850 WLSLNTD
+850 
-857 GMAVGGHDPKDSAPT
+857 
-872 VLLDTCDYKEY
+872 
-883 DPSESSPSGSAV
+883 
-895 PPGGG
+895 
-900 NPLALCL
+900 
-907 SLSNSAR
+907 
-914 FTFYEGSDFML
+914 
-925 YQHGDTRYYKVSSYG
+925 
-940 DYATIFDAMLA
+940 
-951 WYNKTPDK
+951 
-959 EATFESDLVLASNAA
+959 LV
-974 TVDILA
+974 T
-980 FCPASGESGS
+980 
-990 HAPLLTGYSVALDSY
+990 H
-1005 EYKPIDKPKNLDG
+1005 
-1018 LDSVELWPHNAQA
+1018 
-1031 TCLIFYKGTNTV
+1031 
-1043 KYVSG
+1043 
-1048 KSERYY
+1048 
-1054 RAVGDFSIV
+1054 
-1063 DNDGRTL
+1063 
-1070 YDLMRVWYDTA
+1070 
-1081 EYSDMLTSDVRAQSK
+1081 
-1096 SFSWQEAAQ
+1096 
-1105 NWANAYYGTQ
+1105 
-1115 KEVTSGSIY
+1115 
-1124 KFTWLNVTVN
+1124 
-1134 PAEETTQAKRK
+1134 
-1145 AGEIDDNTYCFAV
+1145 AV
-1158 RVEFTAE
+1158 RI
-1165 SANALQSAM
+1165 SI
-1174 AGNTVKCENPAAPK
+1174 K
-1188 DAYEFYRCCTIQ
+1188 
-1200 LRDDGRWY
+1200 
-1208 GTELGTGWLCAIP
+1208 TGAQEILD
-1221 KKEGLPP
+1221 
-1228 PFFAVFQ
+1228 
-1235 RRAGKS
+1235 
-1241 TGTSQRYVV
+1241 

>member
-36 KTRCWLWLALAAFL
+36 KTRCWLWLAMAAFL

-104 DTIIQRPVTN
+104 DTIIQHPVTN

-162 SRADYAAMLSDT
+162 ARADYAAMLSDT
-174 ARDLGVSAPE
+174 AHDLGVSAPE

-198 LLRPRLLLPHERYD
+198 LLRPRLLLPHEHYD

-255 RQADEDI
+255 RQVDEDI

-327 VVALVLALTL
+327 IVALVLALTL

-342 ISWGERAQKN
+342 VSWGERAQAQKN

-386 TTTNTAGEKYVT
+386 ATTNTAGEKYVT

-522 VSENNDYASRSIEDT
+522 VSENNEYASRSIEDT
-537 VADVRVTQLEQADSL
+537 VADVRVTQLEFADSL

-564 WYFQYEMKPTNEAGM
+564 WYFQYEMKPTNEAGA
-579 QIDVIGGQ
+579 QINIVGGQ

-593 YLNENWTHYLTVLHY
+593 YLNEHWTHYLTVLHY
-608 TYGEKTGY
+608 TSGEQTGY
-616 QVIGTYTGNDG
+616 QILGTSMSNDG
-627 LWYNGCSYS
+627 LWYNGCSY
-636 GEEKYYLHD
+636 GVDLKYYLHD

-652 LDLPKMFIPDLLN
+652 LDLPKMYIPDLVDGLVE
-665 DTAADGYGR
+665 DGYGHG
-674 ANQCEARLISGDGS
+674 NSVEGRLISGNGNYS
-688 YYFYAPITAWACNPG
+688 FYAPISGWTYKPDAEYA
-703 TEFWYSRYDTGSY
+703 EYWYSSYNTGSY
-716 FNAKKLEQSLDE
+716 FSVTEVDHSLYDEKL
-728 AKAEWESTGAKAEKT
+728 EWESAGYTAEWI
-743 DAGWRFVTHEGM
+743 DESCRFVTHEGM
-755 SNTIVTLF
+755 SNTVVTLF
-763 DAPDGTCYEVT
+763 NGPNNTCYIVEI
-774 THWTFDGSTEENQW
+774 HWLFDGSTEENQW
-788 GWNRDRAVEGEA
+788 GWNHDRAVEEEA
-800 VILQAMVNSF
+800 VILQAMVKHFTINGG
-810 RTSKILFTDGS
+810 IYFTDGS
-821 PNGSESSDPAP
+821 SDSESPA
-832 DDTAFQADLQL
+832 DTAFLTDLQL

-857 GMAVGGHDPKDSAPT
+857 GMAVGGHDPKDAAPT

-895 PPGGG
+895 PPRGG

-980 FCPASGESGS
+980 FCPAGGESGS

-1208 GTELGTGWLCAIP
+1208 GTELGTGW
-1221 KKEGLPP
+1221 
-1228 PFFAVFQ
+1228 
-1235 RRAGKS
+1235 
-1241 TGTSQRYVV
+1241 

>member
-36 KTRCWLWLALAAFL
+36 ITRCWLWLALAVFL

-96 GQSPAQVR
+96 GQSPAAVR

-162 SRADYAAMLSDT
+162 SRADYASLLSDT

-198 LLRPRLLLPHERYD
+198 LLRPRLLLPHEHYD

-342 ISWGERAQKN
+342 VSWGERAQKN
-352 DDPFADKSYTVDIL
+352 DDPFADKSYTVDTL
-366 LYEAPAFTDGF
+366 LYEAPGFTDGF
-377 TDGTYPSFR
+377 TDGAYPTFR
-386 TTTNTAGEKYVT
+386 TATNPAGEKYVT
-398 LCDAW
+398 MFNDLGYAL
-403 GSTSI
+403 I
-408 YGPMEEYTLEKQSF
+408 YGPMEEYKLEKQSF

-427 STKASPVDDLI
+427 NTRDASPVDDLM
-438 QNNKSA
+438 QHNKSA
-444 WSGHCEEASDGQPNQ
+444 WTGYCEEAKDSQPYQ
-459 VYLLK
+459 AYLLE
-464 QKDGSVYLGL
+464 QEDGTIYLGL
-474 AGDYEEDGSE
+474 SADYAEDGSE
-484 LFCSVFRLNEQVNPI
+484 CFCMVYRLEKEDDTI
-499 YASMDDYAAACV
+499 YASMDDYAAERVA
-511 EDLKKG
+511 ELKKG

-522 VSENNDYASRSIEDT
+522 VSENNEYASRSIEDT

-800 VILQAMVNSF
+800 AILQAMTDSF
-810 RTSKILFTDGS
+810 TITGKILLTQEDASAASTGFDALDAALDALGDMNVTADPLGHAVMV
-821 PNGSESSDPAP
+821 PNATAKWDDRNGTNIAYRTEIAKQFRQYSWKEASNVAQFGEEVLSVQCGRWNFYLYSNYKNVLSFFDQESDPKGYPYAFEITNAGAENAVWDAFYKWYEEAVAADSGKQAVTTTATDTLSRASITKSADSYVDN
-832 DDTAFQADLQL
+832 DDYLWYI
-843 ASNGGAS
+843 SGGKLCR
-850 WLSLNTD
+850 WR
-857 GMAVGGHDPKDSAPT
+857 
-872 VLLDTCDYKEY
+872 E
-883 DPSESSPSGSAV
+883 GSAV
-895 PPGGG
+895 ETICTLPIDYLNDAPVS
-900 NPLALCL
+900 A
-907 SLSNSAR
+907 SLSTQDNRILMSYHIGGATMGTYVTELYNSDGEQYVKIDG
-914 FTFYEGSDFML
+914 YESIAFDN
-925 YQHGDTRYYKVSSYG
+925 HGNIVKTLQFPPAQNNLSISY
-940 DYATIFDAMLA
+940 D
-951 WYNKTPDK
+951 
-959 EATFESDLVLASNAA
+959 
-974 TVDILA
+974 
-980 FCPASGESGS
+980 
-990 HAPLLTGYSVALDSY
+990 
-1005 EYKPIDKPKNLDG
+1005 
-1018 LDSVELWPHNAQA
+1018 
-1031 TCLIFYKGTNTV
+1031 
-1043 KYVSG
+1043 SG
-1048 KSERYY
+1048 KTWTSIGDADYFYGSVTEDGSSISYFPGALEIRDGYVY
-1054 RAVGDFSIV
+1054 TTAV
-1063 DNDGRTL
+1063 
-1070 YDLMRVWYDTA
+1070 YDIDHQK
-1081 EYSDMLTSDVRAQSK
+1081 TSDPL
-1096 SFSWQEAAQ
+1096 
-1105 NWANAYYGTQ
+1105 
-1115 KEVTSGSIY
+1115 VTHS
-1124 KFTWLNVTVN
+1124 
-1134 PAEETTQAKRK
+1134 
-1145 AGEIDDNTYCFAV
+1145 V
-1158 RVEFTAE
+1158 RV
-1165 SANALQSAM
+1165 NL
-1174 AGNTVKCENPAAPK
+1174 K
-1188 DAYEFYRCCTIQ
+1188 
-1200 LRDDGRWY
+1200 
-1208 GTELGTGWLCAIP
+1208 TGAQEILD
-1221 KKEGLPP
+1221 
-1228 PFFAVFQ
+1228 
-1235 RRAGKS
+1235 
-1241 TGTSQRYVV
+1241 

>member
-142 YQGVSYALFRRTVR
+142 YQGVSYALFRRTVH

-162 SRADYAAMLSDT
+162 FRADYAAMLSDT

-267 SAATDGLELPER
+267 SAATDDLDRAER

-342 ISWGERAQKN
+342 VSWGNKN
-352 DDPFADKSYTVDIL
+352 ELSDPFGKSYTIADIVYIGVEPDDTFRENAANAEL
-366 LYEAPAFTDGF
+366 LLRSDAQSMTLTWTDHYKWDCTAAGSFEMTEENFDRYFDGSAFEAADNPAGWQESDMSAAKLRRENANTWCFTTSSPPDGL
-377 TDGTYPSFR
+377 TDY
-386 TTTNTAGEKYVT
+386 
-398 LCDAW
+398 LC
-403 GSTSI
+403 
-408 YGPMEEYTLEKQSF
+408 
-422 YALFG
+422 
-427 STKASPVDDLI
+427 
-438 QNNKSA
+438 
-444 WSGHCEEASDGQPNQ
+444 
-459 VYLLK
+459 LLQ
-464 QKDGSVYLGL
+464 QKDGTLYLAMGYYPDSKQTAPHCFHTL
-474 AGDYEEDGSE
+474 
-484 LFCSVFRLNEQVNPI
+484 FRLAEEAVPI

-511 EDLKKG
+511 EDLKQG
-517 TMTYS
+517 TMTYYT
-522 VSENNDYASRSIEDT
+522 SENGNYGSQAVEDT
-537 VADVRVTQLEQADSL
+537 VADVRVTQLEFADSL

-564 WYFQYEMKPTNEAGM
+564 WYFQYEMKPTNEAGVE
-579 QIDVIGGQ
+579 IEPVGGQ
-587 ELTDDG
+587 YVTDDG
-593 YLNENWTHYLTVLHY
+593 YLRESWTHYLTVLRY

-728 AKAEWESTGAKAEKT
+728 AKVEWESTGAKAEKT

-800 VILQAMVNSF
+800 EVLRAMVRSF
-810 RTSKILFTDGS
+810 TVNWDADAAA
-821 PNGSESSDPAP
+821 DPAL
-832 DDTAFQADLQL
+832 DDSDFQADLQL
-843 ASNGGAS
+843 ASNGGAAWMYLS
-850 WLSLNTD
+850 KNSAAVSDCNMRNVTPTVRLDECSYALLHDKFTPADGARSLTLWLSNNDSSHLAFFEGTD
-857 GMAVGGHDPKDSAPT
+857 I
-872 VLLDTCDYKEY
+872 
-883 DPSESSPSGSAV
+883 
-895 PPGGG
+895 
-900 NPLALCL
+900 
-907 SLSNSAR
+907 
-914 FTFYEGSDFML
+914 ML
-925 YQHGDTRYYKVSSYG
+925 YQRDDAYYYKVSDYG
-940 DYATIFDAMLA
+940 NYATLYDAMLA
-951 WYNKTPDK
+951 WFNSAQSGTEPSDASS
-959 EATFESDLVLASNAA
+959 ATTTNAVSRDSLIKAADSYVDLGGYLWYTAGGKLYRWREGGSVEVLHDLPVNDVTDT
-974 TVDILA
+974 TVDATLSVVSDQVALRYYIGGGIMGSFVTELYGA
-980 FCPASGESGS
+980 DGKQSATLYGYESIAISGS
-990 HAPLLTGYSVALDSY
+990 TIVETTKFPPTVNNLRLSTDGGKTWTSIGDADYFYGSVTEDGSSISYFPGALEIRDGYVYTTAVYD
-1005 EYKPIDKPKNLDG
+1005 IDHQK
-1018 LDSVELWPHNAQA
+1018 
-1031 TCLIFYKGTNTV
+1031 
-1043 KYVSG
+1043 
-1048 KSERYY
+1048 
-1054 RAVGDFSIV
+1054 
-1063 DNDGRTL
+1063 
-1070 YDLMRVWYDTA
+1070 
-1081 EYSDMLTSDVRAQSK
+1081 TSDPL
-1096 SFSWQEAAQ
+1096 
-1105 NWANAYYGTQ
+1105 
-1115 KEVTSGSIY
+1115 VTHS
-1124 KFTWLNVTVN
+1124 
-1134 PAEETTQAKRK
+1134 
-1145 AGEIDDNTYCFAV
+1145 V
-1158 RVEFTAE
+1158 RV
-1165 SANALQSAM
+1165 NL
-1174 AGNTVKCENPAAPK
+1174 K
-1188 DAYEFYRCCTIQ
+1188 
-1200 LRDDGRWY
+1200 
-1208 GTELGTGWLCAIP
+1208 TGAQEILD
-1221 KKEGLPP
+1221 
-1228 PFFAVFQ
+1228 
-1235 RRAGKS
+1235 
-1241 TGTSQRYVV
+1241 

>member
-72 LFVGTDKTAIQS
+72 LFVGTDKTTIQS

-162 SRADYAAMLSDT
+162 SRVDYAAMLSDT

-198 LLRPRLLLPHERYD
+198 LLRPRLLLPHEHYD

-230 DMLLKLVLLAANAMH
+230 DMLLKLMLLAANAMH

-342 ISWGERAQKN
+342 VSWGERAQKN
-352 DDPFADKSYTVDIL
+352 DDPFADKSYTVDTL
-366 LYEAPAFTDGF
+366 LYEAPGFTDGF
-377 TDGTYPSFR
+377 TDGAYPTFR
-386 TTTNTAGEKYVT
+386 TATNPAGEKYVT
-398 LCDAW
+398 MFNDLGYAL
-403 GSTSI
+403 I
-408 YGPMEEYTLEKQSF
+408 YGPMEEYKLEKQSF

-427 STKASPVDDLI
+427 NTRDASPVDDLM
-438 QNNKSA
+438 QHNKSA
-444 WSGHCEEASDGQPNQ
+444 WTGYCEEAKDSQPYQ
-459 VYLLK
+459 AYLLE
-464 QKDGSVYLGL
+464 QEDGTIYLGL
-474 AGDYEEDGSE
+474 SADYAEDGSE
-484 LFCSVFRLNEQVNPI
+484 CFCMVYRLEKEDDTI
-499 YASMDDYAAACV
+499 YASMDDYAAERVA
-511 EDLKKG
+511 ELKKG

-522 VSENNDYASRSIEDT
+522 VSENNEYASRSIEDT

-564 WYFQYEMKPTNEAGM
+564 WYFQYEMKPTNEAGA
-579 QIDVIGGQ
+579 QINIVGGQ

-608 TYGEKTGY
+608 TSGEQTGY
-616 QVIGTYTGNDG
+616 QIIGTYTGNDG

-636 GEEKYYLHD
+636 VDLKYYLHD
-645 FYVDYAG
+645 FYIDYAG
-652 LDLPKMFIPDLLN
+652 LNEPKMYIPDLVDGLVE
-665 DTAADGYGR
+665 DGYGHG
-674 ANQCEARLISGDGS
+674 NSVEGRLVSDS
-688 YYFYAPITAWACNPG
+688 TYNFCYYYVPITGWACSPG
-703 TEFWYSRYDTGSY
+703 TDYWYSRYDTGSY
-716 FNAKKLEQSLDE
+716 FSVKKLERGIND

-743 DAGWRFVTHEGM
+743 DTGWRFVTNEGM
-755 SNTIVTLF
+755 SNTVVTLF
-763 DAPDGTCYEVT
+763 AGPNNTTYEVEI
-774 THWTFDGSTEENQW
+774 HWLFDGSTEENQR
-788 GWNRDRAVEGEA
+788 GWNHDRAVEEEA
-800 VILQAMVNSF
+800 VILQAMVKHFTINATVRLTQVNASDTAAASTGFDALDAALDALGDMNVTADPLGHAVMVPNATAKWDDRNGTNIAYRAEIAKQFRQYSWKEASNVAQFGEEVLSVQCGRWNFYLYSNYKNVLSF
-810 RTSKILFTDGS
+810 FDQ
-821 PNGSESSDPAP
+821 ESDPKGYP
-832 DDTAFQADLQL
+832 YAFEITNAGAENAVWDAFYKWYEEAVAADSGKQ
-843 ASNGGAS
+843 
-850 WLSLNTD
+850 
-857 GMAVGGHDPKDSAPT
+857 T
-872 VLLDTCDYKEY
+872 V
-883 DPSESSPSGSAV
+883 
-895 PPGGG
+895 
-900 NPLALCL
+900 
-907 SLSNSAR
+907 
-914 FTFYEGSDFML
+914 
-925 YQHGDTRYYKVSSYG
+925 
-940 DYATIFDAMLA
+940 
-951 WYNKTPDK
+951 TP
-959 EATFESDLVLASNAA
+959 AA
-974 TVDILA
+974 TDTLSR
-980 FCPASGESGS
+980 ASITKS
-990 HAPLLTGYSVALDSY
+990 ADSY
-1005 EYKPIDKPKNLDG
+1005 
-1018 LDSVELWPHNAQA
+1018 
-1031 TCLIFYKGTNTV
+1031 
-1043 KYVSG
+1043 
-1048 KSERYY
+1048 
-1054 RAVGDFSIV
+1054 V
-1063 DNDGRTL
+1063 DNDDYLWYISGGKLCRWREGRAVETICTL
-1070 YDLMRVWYDTA
+1070 PID
-1081 EYSDMLTSDVRAQSK
+1081 SLTDSPVRATLSIMVSRVALRYHIGGATMGTYVTELYNSDGEQYVKIDGYESIAFDNHGNIVK
-1096 SFSWQEAAQ
+1096 TLQFPPAQ
-1105 NWANAYYGTQ
+1105 NNLSISYDSGKTWTAIGDADYFYGS
-1115 KEVTSGSIY
+1115 VTENNDSISY
-1124 KFTWLNVTVN
+1124 APADLSIRDGYVYTTAVYDIDHEKSNDPLVTH
-1134 PAEETTQAKRK
+1134 
-1145 AGEIDDNTYCFAV
+1145 AV
-1158 RVEFTAE
+1158 RI
-1165 SANALQSAM
+1165 SI
-1174 AGNTVKCENPAAPK
+1174 K
-1188 DAYEFYRCCTIQ
+1188 
-1200 LRDDGRWY
+1200 
-1208 GTELGTGWLCAIP
+1208 TGAQEILD
-1221 KKEGLPP
+1221 
-1228 PFFAVFQ
+1228 
-1235 RRAGKS
+1235 
-1241 TGTSQRYVV
+1241 

>member
-50 LLPVDF
+50 LLPIDF

-162 SRADYAAMLSDT
+162 SRADYASLLSDT

-327 VVALVLALTL
+327 IVALVLALTL

-342 ISWGERAQKN
+342 VSWGERGKKN
-352 DDPFADKSYTVDIL
+352 DAPF
-366 LYEAPAFTDGF
+366 
-377 TDGTYPSFR
+377 DGTRYNPVLVVANWELTIGKNFR
-386 TTTNTAGEKYVT
+386 PLYYVSDESGTYFRLSCEDGVNTVTMIYDGGETAFAPMESVT
-398 LCDAW
+398 LTQENFDGTLLPDLDTLRGDNKAAWRVQLPDNFDDHDPEASPNLVFLLEQEDGTLYLCIGYHFEGGDAFIEDTDRIRW
-403 GSTSI
+403 V
-408 YGPMEEYTLEKQSF
+408 YRLEK
-422 YALFG
+422 
-427 STKASPVDDLI
+427 
-438 QNNKSA
+438 
-444 WSGHCEEASDGQPNQ
+444 
-459 VYLLK
+459 
-464 QKDGSVYLGL
+464 
-474 AGDYEEDGSE
+474 ED
-484 LFCSVFRLNEQVNPI
+484 NTI
-499 YASMDDYAAACV
+499 YPSMDDYAAKCV
-511 EDLKKG
+511 EDLKRG
-517 TMTYS
+517 TMTYYT
-522 VSENNDYASRSIEDT
+522 SENGNYGSQAVEDT
-537 VADVRVTQLEQADSL
+537 VADVRVTRLEQGDSL

-564 WYFQYEMKPTNEAGM
+564 WYFQYEMKPTNEAGA
-579 QIDVIGGQ
+579 QINIVGGQ

-616 QVIGTYTGNDG
+616 QIIGTSMSNDG
-627 LWYNGCSYS
+627 LWYNGCGY
-636 GEEKYYLHD
+636 GVDLKYYLHD

-652 LDLPKMFIPDLLN
+652 LDLPKMYIPDLVDGLVE
-665 DTAADGYGR
+665 DGYGHG
-674 ANQCEARLISGDGS
+674 NSVEGRLVSGS
-688 YYFYAPITAWACNPG
+688 TYNFCYYYVPITGWACSPG
-703 TEFWYSRYDTGSY
+703 TDYWYSRYDTGSY
-716 FNAKKLEQSLDE
+716 FSVKKLERGIND
-728 AKAEWESTGAKAEKT
+728 AKAEWESTGVTGEKVDT
-743 DAGWRFVTHEGM
+743 GCWRYVTHEGM

-763 DAPDGTCYEVT
+763 AGPNNTTYEVEI
-774 THWTFDGSTEENQW
+774 HWLFDGSTEENQW
-788 GWNRDRAVEGEA
+788 GWNRDRAVEEEA
-800 VILQAMVNSF
+800 VILQAMVKHFTINGG
-810 RTSKILFTDGS
+810 IYFTDGS
-821 PNGSESSDPAP
+821 SDSESPA
-832 DDTAFQADLQL
+832 DTAFLTDLQL

-857 GMAVGGHDPKDSAPT
+857 GMAVGGHDPKDAAPT

-895 PPGGG
+895 PPRGG

-980 FCPASGESGS
+980 FCPAGGESGS

-1200 LRDDGRWY
+1200 LKDDGRWY
-1208 GTELGTGWLCAIP
+1208 GTELGTGW
-1221 KKEGLPP
+1221 
-1228 PFFAVFQ
+1228 
-1235 RRAGKS
+1235 
-1241 TGTSQRYVV
+1241 

>member
-24 VLKPLWRERYRA
+24 VLKPLWREHYRA
-36 KTRCWLWLALAAFL
+36 KTRCWLWLALAVFL

-342 ISWGERAQKN
+342 VSWSNKN
-352 DDPFADKSYTVDIL
+352 ELSDPFGKSYTIADIVYIGVEPDDTFRENAANAEL
-366 LYEAPAFTDGF
+366 LLRSDAQSMTLTWTDHYKWDCTAAGSFEMTEENFDRYFDGSAFEAADNPAGWQESDMSAAKLRRENANTWCFTTSSPPDGL
-377 TDGTYPSFR
+377 TDY
-386 TTTNTAGEKYVT
+386 
-398 LCDAW
+398 LC
-403 GSTSI
+403 
-408 YGPMEEYTLEKQSF
+408 
-422 YALFG
+422 
-427 STKASPVDDLI
+427 
-438 QNNKSA
+438 
-444 WSGHCEEASDGQPNQ
+444 
-459 VYLLK
+459 LLQ
-464 QKDGSVYLGL
+464 QKDGTLYLAMGYYPDSKQTAPHCFHTL
-474 AGDYEEDGSE
+474 
-484 LFCSVFRLNEQVNPI
+484 FRLAEKAVPI
-499 YASMDDYAAACV
+499 YASMDDYAATCV

-522 VSENNDYASRSIEDT
+522 VSENNEYASRSIEDT
-537 VADVRVTQLEQADSL
+537 VADVRVTQLEFADSL

-564 WYFQYEMKPTNEAGM
+564 WYFQYEMKPTNEAGVE
-579 QIDVIGGQ
+579 IEPVGGQ
-587 ELTDDG
+587 YVTDDG
-593 YLNENWTHYLTVLHY
+593 YLRESWTHYLTVLHY
-608 TYGEKTGY
+608 TSGEKTGY

-627 LWYNGCSYS
+627 LWYDGCNYS

-645 FYVDYAG
+645 FYIDYAG
-652 LDLPKMFIPDLLN
+652 LNEPKMYIPNLLN
-665 DTAADGYGR
+665 AATDGYGR

-800 VILQAMVNSF
+800 AILQAMTDSF
-810 RTSKILFTDGS
+810 TITGKILLTQEDASAASTGFDALDAALDALGDMNVTADPLGHAVMV
-821 PNGSESSDPAP
+821 PNATAKWDDRNGTNIAYRAEIAKQFRQYSWKEASNVAQFGEEVLSVQCGRWNFYLYSNYKNVLSFFDQESDPKGYPYAFEITNAGAENAVWDAFYKWYEEAVAADNGKQTVTP
-832 DDTAFQADLQL
+832 AATDTLSRASITKSADSYVDL
-843 ASNGGAS
+843 GGYLWYTA
-850 WLSLNTD
+850 
-857 GMAVGGHDPKDSAPT
+857 GGKFYRWH
-872 VLLDTCDYKEY
+872 E
-883 DPSESSPSGSAV
+883 GSAV
-895 PPGGG
+895 ETICTLPIDSLTDSPVR
-900 NPLALCL
+900 ATL
-907 SLSNSAR
+907 SIR
-914 FTFYEGSDFML
+914 GS
-925 YQHGDTRYYKVSSYG
+925 R
-940 DYATIFDAMLA
+940 
-951 WYNKTPDK
+951 
-959 EATFESDLVLASNAA
+959 
-974 TVDILA
+974 
-980 FCPASGESGS
+980 
-990 HAPLLTGYSVALDSY
+990 VALNYHIGGATMGTYVTELYNPDGEQYVKIDGYESIAFDNHGNIVKTLQFPPAQNNLSISY
-1005 EYKPIDKPKNLDG
+1005 D
-1018 LDSVELWPHNAQA
+1018 
-1031 TCLIFYKGTNTV
+1031 
-1043 KYVSG
+1043 SG
-1048 KSERYY
+1048 KTWTSIGDADYFYGSVTEDGSSISYFPGALEIRDGYVY
-1054 RAVGDFSIV
+1054 TTAV
-1063 DNDGRTL
+1063 
-1070 YDLMRVWYDTA
+1070 YDIDHQK
-1081 EYSDMLTSDVRAQSK
+1081 TSDPL
-1096 SFSWQEAAQ
+1096 
-1105 NWANAYYGTQ
+1105 
-1115 KEVTSGSIY
+1115 VTHS
-1124 KFTWLNVTVN
+1124 
-1134 PAEETTQAKRK
+1134 
-1145 AGEIDDNTYCFAV
+1145 V
-1158 RVEFTAE
+1158 RV
-1165 SANALQSAM
+1165 NL
-1174 AGNTVKCENPAAPK
+1174 K
-1188 DAYEFYRCCTIQ
+1188 
-1200 LRDDGRWY
+1200 
-1208 GTELGTGWLCAIP
+1208 TGAQEILD
-1221 KKEGLPP
+1221 
-1228 PFFAVFQ
+1228 
-1235 RRAGKS
+1235 
-1241 TGTSQRYVV
+1241 

>member
-36 KTRCWLWLALAAFL
+36 KTRCWLWLAMAAFL

-142 YQGVSYALFRRTVR
+142 YQGISYAHFRRTVR

-162 SRADYAAMLSDT
+162 SRADYAAMLSNT

-327 VVALVLALTL
+327 IVALVLALTL

-342 ISWGERAQKN
+342 VSWGERAQKN
-352 DDPFADKSYTVDIL
+352 DDPFADKSYTVDTL
-366 LYEAPAFTDGF
+366 LYEAPGFTDGF
-377 TDGTYPSFR
+377 TDGAYPTFR
-386 TTTNTAGEKYVT
+386 TATNPAGEKYVT
-398 LCDAW
+398 MFNDLGYAL
-403 GSTSI
+403 I
-408 YGPMEEYTLEKQSF
+408 YGPMEEYKLEKQSF

-427 STKASPVDDLI
+427 NTRDASPVDDLM
-438 QNNKSA
+438 QHNKSA
-444 WSGHCEEASDGQPNQ
+444 WTGYCEEAKDSQPYQ
-459 VYLLK
+459 AYLLE
-464 QKDGSVYLGL
+464 QEDGTIYLGL
-474 AGDYEEDGSE
+474 SADYAEDGSE
-484 LFCSVFRLNEQVNPI
+484 CFCMVYRLEKEDNTI

-522 VSENNDYASRSIEDT
+522 VSENNEYASRSIEDT
-537 VADVRVTQLEQADSL
+537 VADVRVTQLEFADSL

-564 WYFQYEMKPTNEAGM
+564 WYFQYEMKPTNEAGV

-593 YLNENWTHYLTVLHY
+593 YLNEHWTHYLTVLHY

-616 QVIGTYTGNDG
+616 QIIGTSMSNDG
-627 LWYNGCSYS
+627 LWYNGCGY
-636 GEEKYYLHD
+636 GVDLKYYLHD
-645 FYVDYAG
+645 FYIDYAG
-652 LDLPKMFIPDLLN
+652 LNEPKMYIPDLVDGLVE
-665 DTAADGYGR
+665 DGYGHG
-674 ANQCEARLISGDGS
+674 NTVEGRLISGNGNYS
-688 YYFYAPITAWACNPG
+688 FYAPISGWTYKPDAEYA
-703 TEFWYSRYDTGSY
+703 EYWYSSYNTGSY
-716 FNAKKLEQSLDE
+716 FSVTEVDHSLYDE
-728 AKAEWESTGAKAEKT
+728 KPEWESAGYTAEWI
-743 DAGWRFVTHEGM
+743 DESCRFVTHEGM
-755 SNTIVTLF
+755 SNTVVTLF
-763 DAPDGTCYEVT
+763 NGPNNTCYIVEI
-774 THWTFDGSTEENQW
+774 HWLFDGSTEENQW
-788 GWNRDRAVEGEA
+788 GWNHDRAVEEEA
-800 VILQAMVNSF
+800 VILQAMVKHFTINGG
-810 RTSKILFTDGS
+810 IYFTDGS
-821 PNGSESSDPAP
+821 SDSESPA
-832 DDTAFQADLQL
+832 DTAFLTDLQL

-857 GMAVGGHDPKDSAPT
+857 GMAVGGHDPKDAAPT

-980 FCPASGESGS
+980 FCPAGGESGS

-1005 EYKPIDKPKNLDG
+1005 EYKPIDKPKKLDG

-1208 GTELGTGWLCAIP
+1208 GTELGTGW
-1221 KKEGLPP
+1221 
-1228 PFFAVFQ
+1228 
-1235 RRAGKS
+1235 
-1241 TGTSQRYVV
+1241 

>member
-72 LFVGTDKTAIQS
+72 LFVGTDKTTIQS

-96 GQSPAQVR
+96 GQSPAAVR

-162 SRADYAAMLSDT
+162 SRVDYAAMLSDT

-342 ISWGERAQKN
+342 VGWGERAQTQKN
-352 DDPFADKSYTVDIL
+352 DDPFADKSYTVDTL
-366 LYEAPAFTDGF
+366 LYEAPGFTDGF
-377 TDGTYPSFR
+377 TDGAYPTFR
-386 TTTNTAGEKYVT
+386 TATNPAGEKYVT
-398 LCDAW
+398 MFNDLGYAL
-403 GSTSI
+403 I
-408 YGPMEEYTLEKQSF
+408 YGPMEEYKLEKQSF

-427 STKASPVDDLI
+427 NTRDASPVDDLM
-438 QNNKSA
+438 QHNKSA
-444 WSGHCEEASDGQPNQ
+444 WTGYCEEAKDSQPYQ
-459 VYLLK
+459 AYLLE
-464 QKDGSVYLGL
+464 QEDGTIYLGL
-474 AGDYEEDGSE
+474 SADYAEDGSE
-484 LFCSVFRLNEQVNPI
+484 CFCMVYRLEKEDDTI
-499 YASMDDYAAACV
+499 YASMDDYAAERVA
-511 EDLKKG
+511 ELKKG

-728 AKAEWESTGAKAEKT
+728 AKAEWESTGAKAAKT
-743 DAGWRFVTHEGM
+743 DTGWRFVTNEGM
-755 SNTIVTLF
+755 SNTVVTLF
-763 DAPDGTCYEVT
+763 DAPDNTCYEVEI
-774 THWTFDGSTEENQW
+774 HWSFDGSTAENEW

-800 VILQAMVNSF
+800 VILQAMVKHFTIDATVRLTQVNASDTAAASTGFDALDAALDALGDMNVTADPLGHAVMVPNATAKWDDRNGTNIAYRTEIAKQFRQYSWKEASNVAQFGEEVLSVQCGRWNFYLYSNYKNVLSF
-810 RTSKILFTDGS
+810 FDQ
-821 PNGSESSDPAP
+821 ESDPKGYPYAFEITNAGAENAVWDAFYKWYEEAVAADSGKQTVTP
-832 DDTAFQADLQL
+832 AATDTLSRASITKSADSYVDNDDYLWYI
-843 ASNGGAS
+843 SGGKLCR
-850 WLSLNTD
+850 WR
-857 GMAVGGHDPKDSAPT
+857 
-872 VLLDTCDYKEY
+872 E
-883 DPSESSPSGSAV
+883 GSAV
-895 PPGGG
+895 ETICTLPIDSLTDSPVR
-900 NPLALCL
+900 ATL
-907 SLSNSAR
+907 SI
-914 FTFYEGSDFML
+914 M
-925 YQHGDTRYYKVSSYG
+925 VSR
-940 DYATIFDAMLA
+940 
-951 WYNKTPDK
+951 
-959 EATFESDLVLASNAA
+959 
-974 TVDILA
+974 
-980 FCPASGESGS
+980 
-990 HAPLLTGYSVALDSY
+990 VALRYHIGGATMGTYVTELYNPDGEQYVKIDGYESIAFDNHGNIVKTLQFPPAQNNLSISY
-1005 EYKPIDKPKNLDG
+1005 D
-1018 LDSVELWPHNAQA
+1018 
-1031 TCLIFYKGTNTV
+1031 
-1043 KYVSG
+1043 SG
-1048 KSERYY
+1048 KTWTSIGDADYFYGSVTEDGSSISYFPGALEIRDGYVY
-1054 RAVGDFSIV
+1054 TTAV
-1063 DNDGRTL
+1063 
-1070 YDLMRVWYDTA
+1070 YDIDHQK
-1081 EYSDMLTSDVRAQSK
+1081 TSDPL
-1096 SFSWQEAAQ
+1096 
-1105 NWANAYYGTQ
+1105 
-1115 KEVTSGSIY
+1115 VTHS
-1124 KFTWLNVTVN
+1124 
-1134 PAEETTQAKRK
+1134 
-1145 AGEIDDNTYCFAV
+1145 V
-1158 RVEFTAE
+1158 RV
-1165 SANALQSAM
+1165 NL
-1174 AGNTVKCENPAAPK
+1174 K
-1188 DAYEFYRCCTIQ
+1188 
-1200 LRDDGRWY
+1200 
-1208 GTELGTGWLCAIP
+1208 TGAQEILD
-1221 KKEGLPP
+1221 
-1228 PFFAVFQ
+1228 
-1235 RRAGKS
+1235 
-1241 TGTSQRYVV
+1241 

>member
-50 LLPVDF
+50 LLPIDF

-162 SRADYAAMLSDT
+162 VRADYASLLSDT

-327 VVALVLALTL
+327 IVALVLALTL

-342 ISWGERAQKN
+342 VSWGERAQKN
-352 DDPFADKSYTVDIL
+352 DDPFADKSYTVDTL
-366 LYEAPAFTDGF
+366 LYEAPGFTDGF
-377 TDGTYPSFR
+377 TDGAYPTFR
-386 TTTNTAGEKYVT
+386 TATNPAGEKYVT
-398 LCDAW
+398 MFNDLGYAL
-403 GSTSI
+403 I
-408 YGPMEEYTLEKQSF
+408 YGPMEEYKLEKQSF

-427 STKASPVDDLI
+427 NTRDASPVDDLM
-438 QNNKSA
+438 QHNKSA
-444 WSGHCEEASDGQPNQ
+444 WTGYCEEAKDSQPYQ
-459 VYLLK
+459 AYLLE
-464 QKDGSVYLGL
+464 QEDGTIYLGL
-474 AGDYEEDGSE
+474 SADYAEDGSE
-484 LFCSVFRLNEQVNPI
+484 CFCMVYRLNEQINPI

-537 VADVRVTQLEQADSL
+537 VADVRVTRLEQGDSL

-564 WYFQYEMKPTNEAGM
+564 WYFQYEMKPTNEAGV

-593 YLNENWTHYLTVLHY
+593 YLNEHWTHYLTVLHY

-616 QVIGTYTGNDG
+616 QIIGTYTGNDG

-645 FYVDYAG
+645 FYIDYAG
-652 LDLPKMFIPDLLN
+652 LNKPKMYIPDLVDGLVE
-665 DTAADGYGR
+665 DGYGHG
-674 ANQCEARLISGDGS
+674 NSVEGRLISGNGNYS
-688 YYFYAPITAWACNPG
+688 FYVPISGWTYKPDAEYA
-703 TEFWYSRYDTGSY
+703 EYWYSSYNTGSY
-716 FNAKKLEQSLDE
+716 FSVTEVDHSLYDE
-728 AKAEWESTGAKAEKT
+728 KPEWEGAGYTAEWIDESC
-743 DAGWRFVTHEGM
+743 RFVTHEGM
-755 SNTIVTLF
+755 SNTVVTLF
-763 DAPDGTCYEVT
+763 NGPNNTCYIVEI
-774 THWTFDGSTEENQW
+774 HWLFDGSTEENQW
-788 GWNRDRAVEGEA
+788 GWNHDRAVEEEA

-810 RTSKILFTDGS
+810 RTSKILPTMD
-821 PNGSESSDPAP
+821 PVLDDPA
-832 DDTAFQADLQL
+832 FKADLQL
-843 ASNGGAS
+843 ATNGGAS
-850 WLSLNTD
+850 WMYLSKNSA
-857 GMAVGGHDPKDSAPT
+857 AVSDCNMRNVTPT
-872 VLLDTCDYKEY
+872 VKLDECSYALLNEEFTPDDGKQT
-883 DPSESSPSGSAV
+883 
-895 PPGGG
+895 
-900 NPLALCL
+900 LTLW
-907 SLSNSAR
+907 LSNNDSSHLA
-914 FTFYEGSDFML
+914 FYESTNVML
-925 YQHGDTRYYKVSSYG
+925 YQRDDARYYKVSNFG
-940 DYATIFDAMLA
+940 DYATLYDAMLA
-951 WYNKTPDK
+951 WFNSAQSGTKP
-959 EATFESDLVLASNAA
+959 SDASSTTTTNAVSRDSLIKA
-974 TVDILA
+974 A
-980 FCPASGESGS
+980 
-990 HAPLLTGYSVALDSY
+990 DSY
-1005 EYKPIDKPKNLDG
+1005 VDLGGYLWYTAGGKFCRWHEG
-1018 LDSVELWPHNAQA
+1018 GSVE
-1031 TCLIFYKGTNTV
+1031 TV
-1043 KYVSG
+1043 CDLPLDYDTPVSA
-1048 KSERYY
+1048 SL
-1054 RAVGDFSIV
+1054 STQ
-1063 DNDGRTL
+1063 DNRILMSYHIGGAIMGSFITDL
-1070 YDLMRVWYDTA
+1070 YDTDGKKLSSINGYNAIAISGDIIVMTDHFMPTPNNMSISYDCGKTFTEFGDKDWFYGSA
-1081 EYSDMLTSDVRAQSK
+1081 LTED
-1096 SFSWQEAAQ
+1096 
-1105 NWANAYYGTQ
+1105 GTY
-1115 KEVTSGSIY
+1115 VTSVNSSLEIRDGYVYTTAVYDINHEKSDDP
-1124 KFTWLNVTVN
+1124 LVTH
-1134 PAEETTQAKRK
+1134 
-1145 AGEIDDNTYCFAV
+1145 AV
-1158 RVEFTAE
+1158 RI
-1165 SANALQSAM
+1165 SI
-1174 AGNTVKCENPAAPK
+1174 K
-1188 DAYEFYRCCTIQ
+1188 
-1200 LRDDGRWY
+1200 
-1208 GTELGTGWLCAIP
+1208 TGAQEILD
-1221 KKEGLPP
+1221 
-1228 PFFAVFQ
+1228 
-1235 RRAGKS
+1235 
-1241 TGTSQRYVV
+1241 

>member
-36 KTRCWLWLALAAFL
+36 KTRCWLWLAMAAFL
-50 LLPVDF
+50 LLPIDF

-96 GQSPAQVR
+96 GQSPAAVR

-114 PEQKTTRYIPVTTIL
+114 PEQKMTRYIPVTTIL

-142 YQGVSYALFRRTVR
+142 YQGLSYAHFRRTVR

-162 SRADYAAMLSDT
+162 ARADYAAMLSDT
-174 ARDLGVSAPE
+174 AHDLGVSAPE

-198 LLRPRLLLPHERYD
+198 LLRPRLLLPHEHYD

-230 DMLLKLVLLAANAMH
+230 DMLFKLVLLAANAMH

-342 ISWGERAQKN
+342 VSWGERGKKN
-352 DDPFADKSYTVDIL
+352 DAPF
-366 LYEAPAFTDGF
+366 
-377 TDGTYPSFR
+377 DGTRYNPVLVVANWELTIGKNFR
-386 TTTNTAGEKYVT
+386 PLYYVSDESGTYFRLSREDGVNTVTMIYDGGETAFAPMESVT
-398 LCDAW
+398 LTQENFDGTLLPDLDALRSDNKTAW
-403 GSTSI
+403 RVQLPDNFDDHDPEASPNLVFLLEQEDGTLYLCIGYHFNGGDAFPEDSDRI
-408 YGPMEEYTLEKQSF
+408 RWVYRLEK
-422 YALFG
+422 
-427 STKASPVDDLI
+427 
-438 QNNKSA
+438 
-444 WSGHCEEASDGQPNQ
+444 
-459 VYLLK
+459 
-464 QKDGSVYLGL
+464 
-474 AGDYEEDGSE
+474 ED
-484 LFCSVFRLNEQVNPI
+484 NTI
-499 YASMDDYAAACV
+499 YPSMDDYAAACV

-537 VADVRVTQLEQADSL
+537 VADVRVTRLEQGDSL

-564 WYFQYEMKPTNEAGM
+564 WYFQYEMKPTNEAGVE
-579 QIDVIGGQ
+579 IEPVGGQ
-587 ELTDDG
+587 YVTDDG
-593 YLNENWTHYLTVLHY
+593 YLRESWTHYLTVLHY
-608 TYGEKTGY
+608 TSGEKTGY

-627 LWYNGCSYS
+627 LWYNGCNYS

-645 FYVDYAG
+645 FYIDYAG
-652 LDLPKMFIPDLLN
+652 LNEPKMYIPNLLN
-665 DTAADGYGR
+665 AATDGYGR

-800 VILQAMVNSF
+800 EVLRAMVRSF
-810 RTSKILFTDGS
+810 TVNWDADAAA
-821 PNGSESSDPAP
+821 DPAL
-832 DDTAFQADLQL
+832 DDSDFQANLQL

-850 WLSLNTD
+850 WMYLSKNSA
-857 GMAVGGHDPKDSAPT
+857 AVSDCNMRNVTPT
-872 VLLDTCDYKEY
+872 VKLDECSYALLNEEFTPDDGKQT
-883 DPSESSPSGSAV
+883 
-895 PPGGG
+895 
-900 NPLALCL
+900 LTLW
-907 SLSNSAR
+907 LSNNDSSHLA
-914 FTFYEGSDFML
+914 FYEGTNVML
-925 YQHGDTRYYKVSSYG
+925 YQRDDARYYKVSNFG
-940 DYATIFDAMLA
+940 DYATLYDAMLA
-951 WYNKTPDK
+951 WYHSAQSGTKP
-959 EATFESDLVLASNAA
+959 SDASSTTTTNAVSRDSLIKA
-974 TVDILA
+974 A
-980 FCPASGESGS
+980 
-990 HAPLLTGYSVALDSY
+990 DSY
-1005 EYKPIDKPKNLDG
+1005 VDLGGYLWYTAGGKFCRWREG
-1018 LDSVELWPHNAQA
+1018 GSVE
-1031 TCLIFYKGTNTV
+1031 TV
-1043 KYVSG
+1043 CDLPLDYDTPVSA
-1048 KSERYY
+1048 SL
-1054 RAVGDFSIV
+1054 STQ
-1063 DNDGRTL
+1063 DNRILMNYHIGGAIMGSFITDL
-1070 YDLMRVWYDTA
+1070 YDTDGKKLSSINGYNAIAISGDIIVMTDYFMPTPNNMSISYDCGKTFTEFGDKDWFYGSA
-1081 EYSDMLTSDVRAQSK
+1081 LTED
-1096 SFSWQEAAQ
+1096 
-1105 NWANAYYGTQ
+1105 GTY
-1115 KEVTSGSIY
+1115 VTSVNSSLEIRDGYVYTTAVYDINHEKSDDP
-1124 KFTWLNVTVN
+1124 LVTH
-1134 PAEETTQAKRK
+1134 
-1145 AGEIDDNTYCFAV
+1145 AV
-1158 RVEFTAE
+1158 RI
-1165 SANALQSAM
+1165 SI
-1174 AGNTVKCENPAAPK
+1174 K
-1188 DAYEFYRCCTIQ
+1188 
-1200 LRDDGRWY
+1200 
-1208 GTELGTGWLCAIP
+1208 TGAQEILD
-1221 KKEGLPP
+1221 
-1228 PFFAVFQ
+1228 
-1235 RRAGKS
+1235 
-1241 TGTSQRYVV
+1241 

>member
-142 YQGVSYALFRRTVR
+142 YQGVSYALFRRTVH

-162 SRADYAAMLSDT
+162 FRADYAAMLSDT

-342 ISWGERAQKN
+342 VSWGERAQKN
-352 DDPFADKSYTVDIL
+352 DDPFADKSYTVDTL
-366 LYEAPAFTDGF
+366 LYEAPGFTDGF
-377 TDGTYPSFR
+377 TDGAYPTFR
-386 TTTNTAGEKYVT
+386 TATNPAGEKYVT
-398 LCDAW
+398 MFNDLGYAL
-403 GSTSI
+403 I
-408 YGPMEEYTLEKQSF
+408 YGPMEEYKLEKQSF

-427 STKASPVDDLI
+427 NTRDASPVDDLM
-438 QNNKSA
+438 QHNKSA
-444 WSGHCEEASDGQPNQ
+444 WTGYCEEAKDSQPYQ
-459 VYLLK
+459 AYLLE
-464 QKDGSVYLGL
+464 QEDGTIYLGL
-474 AGDYEEDGSE
+474 SADYAEDGSE
-484 LFCSVFRLNEQVNPI
+484 CFCMVYRLNEQINPI

-537 VADVRVTQLEQADSL
+537 VADVRVTQLEQGDSL

-564 WYFQYEMKPTNEAGM
+564 WYFQYEMKPTNEAGVE
-579 QIDVIGGQ
+579 IEPVGGQ
-587 ELTDDG
+587 YVTDDG
-593 YLNENWTHYLTVLHY
+593 YLRESWTHYLTVLRY
-608 TYGEKTGY
+608 TSGEKTGY
-616 QVIGTYTGNDG
+616 QIIGTYTGNDG
-627 LWYNGCSYS
+627 LWYDGCNYS

-645 FYVDYAG
+645 FYIDYAG
-652 LDLPKMFIPDLLN
+652 LSEPKMCIPNLLN
-665 DTAADGYGR
+665 AATDGYGR

-763 DAPDGTCYEVT
+763 DAPDDTCYEVT

-810 RTSKILFTDGS
+810 RTSKILPTID
-821 PNGSESSDPAP
+821 PVLDDPA
-832 DDTAFQADLQL
+832 FKADLQL
-843 ASNGGAS
+843 ATNGGAS
-850 WLSLNTD
+850 WMYLSKNSAAVSDCNMRNVSPAVKLDECSYALLNEEFTPDD
-857 GMAVGGHDPKDSAPT
+857 GKQT
-872 VLLDTCDYKEY
+872 LTLW
-883 DPSESSPSGSAV
+883 
-895 PPGGG
+895 
-900 NPLALCL
+900 
-907 SLSNSAR
+907 LSNNDSSHLA
-914 FTFYEGSDFML
+914 FYEGTNVML
-925 YQHGDTRYYKVSSYG
+925 YQRDDARYYKVSNFG
-940 DYATIFDAMLA
+940 DYATLYDAMLA
-951 WYNKTPDK
+951 WFNSAQSGTETSDASSATTTNAVSRDSLIKAADSYVDLGGYLWYTADGKFYRWHEGGSVETLRELPYNDVTDQPAIATLAVEYDQVALRWHIGGATTGTTMLELYGADGKRTMELDGSAPFAISGNTIVKLRSFPPTTGNLLLSTDGGKTW
-959 EATFESDLVLASNAA
+959 
-974 TVDILA
+974 
-980 FCPASGESGS
+980 SGLGDADWFYGSVTEDSSGS
-990 HAPLLTGYSVALDSY
+990 TSYALADLTIRDGYVYTTAVYD
-1005 EYKPIDKPKNLDG
+1005 IDHQK
-1018 LDSVELWPHNAQA
+1018 
-1031 TCLIFYKGTNTV
+1031 
-1043 KYVSG
+1043 
-1048 KSERYY
+1048 
-1054 RAVGDFSIV
+1054 
-1063 DNDGRTL
+1063 
-1070 YDLMRVWYDTA
+1070 
-1081 EYSDMLTSDVRAQSK
+1081 TSDPL
-1096 SFSWQEAAQ
+1096 
-1105 NWANAYYGTQ
+1105 
-1115 KEVTSGSIY
+1115 VTHS
-1124 KFTWLNVTVN
+1124 
-1134 PAEETTQAKRK
+1134 
-1145 AGEIDDNTYCFAV
+1145 V
-1158 RVEFTAE
+1158 RV
-1165 SANALQSAM
+1165 NL
-1174 AGNTVKCENPAAPK
+1174 K
-1188 DAYEFYRCCTIQ
+1188 
-1200 LRDDGRWY
+1200 
-1208 GTELGTGWLCAIP
+1208 TGAQEILD
-1221 KKEGLPP
+1221 
-1228 PFFAVFQ
+1228 
-1235 RRAGKS
+1235 
-1241 TGTSQRYVV
+1241 

>member
-56 SVKNAPVQAA
+56 SVKNAPVQAE

-72 LFVGTDKTAIQS
+72 LFVGTDKTTIQS

-162 SRADYAAMLSDT
+162 SRADYASLLSDT

-198 LLRPRLLLPHERYD
+198 LLRPRLLLPHEHYD

-342 ISWGERAQKN
+342 VSWGERAQKN
-352 DDPFADKSYTVDIL
+352 DDPFADKSYTVDTL
-366 LYEAPAFTDGF
+366 LYEAPGFTDGF
-377 TDGTYPSFR
+377 TDGAYPTFR
-386 TTTNTAGEKYVT
+386 TATNPAGEKYVT
-398 LCDAW
+398 MFNDLGYAL
-403 GSTSI
+403 I
-408 YGPMEEYTLEKQSF
+408 YGPMEEYKLEKQSF

-427 STKASPVDDLI
+427 NTRDASPVDDLM
-438 QNNKSA
+438 QHNKSA
-444 WSGHCEEASDGQPNQ
+444 WTGYCEEAKDSQPYQ
-459 VYLLK
+459 AYLLE
-464 QKDGSVYLGL
+464 QEDGTIYLGL
-474 AGDYEEDGSE
+474 SADYAEDGSE
-484 LFCSVFRLNEQVNPI
+484 CFCMVYRLNEQINPI

-522 VSENNDYASRSIEDT
+522 VSENNEYASRSIEDT
-537 VADVRVTQLEQADSL
+537 VADVRVTQLEQGDSL

-564 WYFQYEMKPTNEAGM
+564 WYFQYEMKPTNEAGVE
-579 QIDVIGGQ
+579 IEPVGGQ
-587 ELTDDG
+587 YVTDDG
-593 YLNENWTHYLTVLHY
+593 YLSESWTHYLTVLHY
-608 TYGEKTGY
+608 TSGEKTGY

-627 LWYNGCSYS
+627 LWYNGCNYS

-652 LDLPKMFIPDLLN
+652 LNEPKMYIPDLVDGLVE
-665 DTAADGYGR
+665 DGYGHG
-674 ANQCEARLISGDGS
+674 NSVEGRLVSGS
-688 YYFYAPITAWACNPG
+688 TYNFCYYYVPITGWACSPG
-703 TEFWYSRYDTGSY
+703 TDYWYSRYDTGSY
-716 FNAKKLEQSLDE
+716 FSVKKL
-728 AKAEWESTGAKAEKT
+728 
-743 DAGWRFVTHEGM
+743 
-755 SNTIVTLF
+755 
-763 DAPDGTCYEVT
+763 
-774 THWTFDGSTEENQW
+774 
-788 GWNRDRAVEGEA
+788 
-800 VILQAMVNSF
+800 
-810 RTSKILFTDGS
+810 
-821 PNGSESSDPAP
+821 
-832 DDTAFQADLQL
+832 
-843 ASNGGAS
+843 
-850 WLSLNTD
+850 
-857 GMAVGGHDPKDSAPT
+857 
-872 VLLDTCDYKEY
+872 
-883 DPSESSPSGSAV
+883 
-895 PPGGG
+895 
-900 NPLALCL
+900 
-907 SLSNSAR
+907 
-914 FTFYEGSDFML
+914 
-925 YQHGDTRYYKVSSYG
+925 
-940 DYATIFDAMLA
+940 
-951 WYNKTPDK
+951 
-959 EATFESDLVLASNAA
+959 
-974 TVDILA
+974 
-980 FCPASGESGS
+980 
-990 HAPLLTGYSVALDSY
+990 
-1005 EYKPIDKPKNLDG
+1005 
-1018 LDSVELWPHNAQA
+1018 
-1031 TCLIFYKGTNTV
+1031 
-1043 KYVSG
+1043 
-1048 KSERYY
+1048 
-1054 RAVGDFSIV
+1054 
-1063 DNDGRTL
+1063 
-1070 YDLMRVWYDTA
+1070 
-1081 EYSDMLTSDVRAQSK
+1081 
-1096 SFSWQEAAQ
+1096 
-1105 NWANAYYGTQ
+1105 
-1115 KEVTSGSIY
+1115 
-1124 KFTWLNVTVN
+1124 
-1134 PAEETTQAKRK
+1134 
-1145 AGEIDDNTYCFAV
+1145 
-1158 RVEFTAE
+1158 
-1165 SANALQSAM
+1165 
-1174 AGNTVKCENPAAPK
+1174 
-1188 DAYEFYRCCTIQ
+1188 
-1200 LRDDGRWY
+1200 
-1208 GTELGTGWLCAIP
+1208 
-1221 KKEGLPP
+1221 
-1228 PFFAVFQ
+1228 
-1235 RRAGKS
+1235 
-1241 TGTSQRYVV
+1241 